1 LILYIFFEYFFKN
14 VSNDEIYNI
23 NIHLITVYNF
33 IIGFNNCVRCQ
44 RNLGIN
50 DYVQCQFCHQK
61 FHGTCITQQEL
72 SLISINKIFQC
83 TECNLKLSQYFAYN
97 YQNYQY
103 GSIPNPHPMAIIP
116 PQQVYTNNNQVPVQ
130 QVKNNK
136 KNKINLIKSKKQN
149 KKNEEIIIDDDP
161 EDNDNKI
168 NEIKNNNNNINAFS
182 TAKNNNNMMMNDN
195 MPQII
200 NSFYYFNN
208 NPNAINSQV
217 QLLKDKDKNN
227 YSNETSV
234 NYNEELSN
242 NNINNI
248 NSINNNSSMNIKKL
262 KKVKPKKYNCI
273 FNKNTL
279 QILENMSITN
289 EDKLLYILNN
299 FKNIRIDPL
308 ILKVLEERKTKKRIG
323 YYESLLSE
331 EQNTSSNNEREKARN
346 DLDNNYIGQNNQ
358 NSQGIYSTPQQ
369 PQKLT
374 FPIDDKILFS
384 DLEKYNIS
392 DEILYRPL
400 PKKIDLDYH
409 MLNKLFIVWDFLITF
424 KDVVFPD
431 KIAEEINIDKN
442 ILVFYNELINEEND
456 FEYYKN
462 IYVSLLLICVKNIPL
477 VIKAQKDQ
485 RLFVLKS
492 ILENL
497 HSTSFNIIYD
507 SPLIVLKEITECYI
521 YCNSIEENNY
531 QTLHEILKDVNDMKH
546 RESYERNKNIYEK
559 DEFHEDN
566 LRSLDDNTRIF
577 LLHVII
583 GLCFET
589 VIIKEKI
596 KSEYDNMAA
605 LSYQKKTLEDSMFE
619 VEKRLKEL
627 NRMEDFTSLE
637 NDIANKEKRLEEI
650 MKDELANN
658 NLSEE
663 EANVRK
669 KEKEETANE
678 INRMKNILN
687 ENEKLLEKKKEIN
700 GQINDT
706 IEKIYNLKTLRKKYL
721 GIDYQGN
728 EYYYF
733 ITGEGVIYT
742 KNRKREEWCYFDDKD
757 DIQTLI
763 NKLTEKGKNEKKLKN
778 ILKFFLS
785 QMKEKEEKALKEQ
798 ELKEQEK
805 VENSPESKEKDIP
818 KEEEKQNI
826 NNTVPQKVLI
836 DLGKK
841 SPEPE
846 KKKGNKS
853 ERKIYL
859 RSGNKSRIQ
868 FSENDIQIL
877 ESDSDVE
884 IQENDEEKED
894 TNKNENKD
902 SKEKNNNAPVPK
914 KEMITFVLSEEH
926 LPLNTILINIAQ
938 IFSDYLVQFNKQWE
952 SEENRNKWKEVLTNY
967 ATDKNI
973 LISLKMFNH
982 KFKNPYKIITNEDEI
997 IMKEKGN
1004 KYYYVDYF
1012 TFEQEDGNELKIPD
1026 TNLNL
1031 ILSPK
1036 VKIWSKEMAQND
1048 IDFYYN
1054 NDLLLSVFSREQLC
1068 YVVHFYE
1075 MAIFGLVHRREGK
1088 RKI

>member
-1 LILYIFFEYFFKN
+1 M
-14 VSNDEIYNI
+14 
-23 NIHLITVYNF
+23 T
-33 IIGFNNCVRCQ
+33 
-44 RNLGIN
+44 
-50 DYVQCQFCHQK
+50 
-61 FHGTCITQQEL
+61 
-72 SLISINKIFQC
+72 
-83 TECNLKLSQYFAYN
+83 
-97 YQNYQY
+97 
-103 GSIPNPHPMAIIP
+103 IIP
-116 PQQVYTNNNQVPVQ
+116 HQPVYATNQQVPLT

-136 KNKINLIKSKKQN
+136 KIKNITNKKQN
-149 KKNEEIIIDDDP
+149 KKNEEIIIEDDP
-161 EDNDNKI
+161 E
-168 NEIKNNNNNINAFS
+168 EINNNNI
-182 TAKNNNNMMMNDN
+182 KEIRNNNNSINDFNMMKANNNMIIDN
-195 MPQII
+195 VPQII
-200 NSFYYFNN
+200 NSFYYINN
-208 NPNAINSQV
+208 NTNNTQSPSF
-217 QLLKDKDKNN
+217 LLKEKEKNTN
-227 YSNETSV
+227 SNETSI

-248 NSINNNSSMNIKKL
+248 NSINNNSLMMKKL
-262 KKVKPKKYNCI
+262 KKPKTKKYNCI

-308 ILKVLEERKTKKRIG
+308 IIKVLEERKTKKRIG
-323 YYESLLSE
+323 LYESILSE

-346 DLDNNYIGQNNQ
+346 DINYNTSQNNA
-358 NSQGIYSTPQQ
+358 NNALNPNGVYVP
-369 PQKLT
+369 PPPPKPT
-374 FPIDDKILFS
+374 FPLDDKILFS

-392 DEILYRPL
+392 TEILDRPL
-400 PKKIDLDYH
+400 PKKIDLDFH
-409 MLNKLFIVWDFLITF
+409 MLNKLFIVWDFLTTF
-424 KDVVFPD
+424 KDIIFPD
-431 KIAEEINIDKN
+431 KIINDIEIDKN
-442 ILVFYNELINEEND
+442 ILLFYNELINEEND

-477 VIKAQKDQ
+477 MSKTQKDQ
-485 RLFVLKS
+485 RIFLLKS

-507 SPLIVLKEITECYI
+507 SPLIVLKEVTECYI
-521 YCNSIEENNY
+521 YSNSIEENNY
-531 QTLHEILKDVNDMKH
+531 QILHEILKDVNNMKH

-566 LRSLDDNTRIF
+566 LRSMDTNTKIF

-589 VIIKEKI
+589 MIIKEKI

-619 VEKRLKEL
+619 VDKRLKEL
-627 NRMEDFTSLE
+627 NRMEDFNTLS
-637 NDIANKEKRLEEI
+637 NDISNKERRLEEI
-650 MKDELANN
+650 KQDEIINS
-658 NLSEE
+658 NLTEE
-663 EANVRK
+663 ETNIRK
-669 KEKEETANE
+669 KEKEETE
-678 INRMKNILN
+678 KEMNRMKSILS
-687 ENEKLLEKKKEIN
+687 ENEKLIEKKKEIN

-742 KNRKREEWCYFDDKD
+742 KNRKREEWAFFDNKD
-757 DIQTLI
+757 DIQILI

-778 ILKFFLS
+778 ILKFFLA

-805 VENSPESKEKDIP
+805 EDKQSSL
-818 KEEEKQNI
+818 EEQVNQKGQEANNANNI
-826 NNTVPQKVLI
+826 NVDNTVEPPKVLI
-836 DLGKK
+836 DLGKNL
-841 SPEPE
+841 PDQE
-846 KKKGNKS
+846 KKKSNKN

-859 RSGNKSRIQ
+859 RSGDNRKRIQ
-868 FSENDIQIL
+868 FSENDIQML
-877 ESDSDVE
+877 ESDSDIE
-884 IQENDEEKED
+884 IQESTEEK
-894 TNKNENKD
+894 NILNENEI
-902 SKEKNNNAPVPK
+902 KESTDKNLIATAPK
-914 KEMITFVLSEEH
+914 KEREPITFILSEEH
-926 LPLNTILINIAQ
+926 LPLNIILINIEK

-952 SEENRNKWKEVLTNY
+952 TEGNRAKWREVITNY
-967 ATDKNI
+967 ATDQNI

-982 KFKNPYKIITNEDEI
+982 KFKNPYKIITNEDEVVI
-997 IMKEKGN
+997 KDKGN
-1004 KYYYVDYF
+1004 KFYYMNYF
-1012 TFEQEDGNELKIPD
+1012 TFEQEDGNNLNIPE
-1026 TNLNL
+1026 TNPNL

-1036 VKIWSKEMAQND
+1036 VKIWSKEMDLND

-1088 RKI
+1088 RKL

>member
-1 LILYIFFEYFFKN
+1 MG
-14 VSNDEIYNI
+14 
-23 NIHLITVYNF
+23 T
-33 IIGFNNCVRCQ
+33 
-44 RNLGIN
+44 N

-136 KNKINLIKSKKQN
+136 KNKNNLIKSKKQN
-149 KKNEEIIIDDDP
+149 KKNEEIIIEDEP
-161 EDNDNKI
+161 EDNV

-227 YSNETSV
+227 YSSETSV

-248 NSINNNSSMNIKKL
+248 NTINNNSSMNIKKL

-346 DLDNNYIGQNNQ
+346 DLDNNYISQNNQ

-566 LRSLDDNTRIF
+566 LRSLDNNTRIF

-627 NRMEDFTSLE
+627 NRMEDFTSLG
-637 NDIANKEKRLEEI
+637 NDIENKEKRLEEI
-650 MKDELANN
+650 MKDELVNN

-805 VENSPESKEKDIP
+805 VENLMQSENKEIQ
-818 KEEEKQNI
+818 KEEGKQNM
-826 NNTVPQKVLI
+826 NNTEQQKVLI

-859 RSGNKSRIQ
+859 RSGNKNRIQ

-894 TNKNENKD
+894 ANKNENKE
-902 SKEKNNNAPVPK
+902 SKEKNNTTPVPK
-914 KEMITFVLSEEH
+914 KEIITFVLSEEH

-1036 VKIWSKEMAQND
+1036 VKIWSKEMDQND

>member
-1 LILYIFFEYFFKN
+1 MTL
-14 VSNDEIYNI
+14 
-23 NIHLITVYNF
+23 
-33 IIGFNNCVRCQ
+33 
-44 RNLGIN
+44 
-50 DYVQCQFCHQK
+50 
-61 FHGTCITQQEL
+61 
-72 SLISINKIFQC
+72 
-83 TECNLKLSQYFAYN
+83 
-97 YQNYQY
+97 
-103 GSIPNPHPMAIIP
+103 IP
-116 PQQVYTNNNQVPVQ
+116 PQPAYANNQQVPLT

-136 KNKINLIKSKKQN
+136 KIKNITNKKQN
-149 KKNEEIIIDDDP
+149 KKNEAIIIEDEP
-161 EDNDNKI
+161 EEI
-168 NEIKNNNNNINAFS
+168 NNNINQIKNNNSNINDFNMMKS
-182 TAKNNNNMMMNDN
+182 NNNMIIDN
-195 MPQII
+195 VPQII
-200 NSFYYFNN
+200 NSFYYINN
-208 NPNAINSQV
+208 NTNNSQSPSF
-217 QLLKDKDKNN
+217 LLKEKDKNN
-227 YSNETSV
+227 TNSNETSI

-248 NSINNNSSMNIKKL
+248 NSINNNSLLMKKL
-262 KKVKPKKYNCI
+262 KKPKAKKYNCI

-308 ILKVLEERKTKKRIG
+308 IIKVLEERKTKKRIG
-323 YYESLLSE
+323 YYESILSE

-346 DLDNNYIGQNNQ
+346 DINNTMNQNNGQNT
-358 NSQGIYSTPQQ
+358 YVPPPQ
-369 PQKLT
+369 PKPT
-374 FPIDDKILFS
+374 FPLDDKILFS

-392 DEILYRPL
+392 TEILDRPL
-400 PKKIDLDYH
+400 PKKIELDFH
-409 MLNKLFIVWDFLITF
+409 MLNKLFIVWDFLTTF
-424 KDVVFPD
+424 KDIIFPD
-431 KIAEEINIDKN
+431 KINNEIEIDKN

-477 VIKAQKDQ
+477 VLKTPKDQ
-485 RLFVLKS
+485 RIFLLKS

-507 SPLIVLKEITECYI
+507 SPLIVLKEVTECYI
-521 YCNSIEENNY
+521 YSNSIEENNY
-531 QTLHEILKDVNDMKH
+531 QILHEILKDVNNMKH

-566 LRSLDDNTRIF
+566 LRSMDTNTKIF

-596 KSEYDNMAA
+596 KTEYDNMAA

-619 VEKRLKEL
+619 VDKRLKEL
-627 NRMEDFTSLE
+627 NRMEDFNTLS
-637 NDIANKEKRLEEI
+637 NDIANKERRFEEI
-650 MKDELANN
+650 KQDELVNN
-658 NLSEE
+658 NLTEE
-663 EANVRK
+663 EANIRK
-669 KEKEETANE
+669 KEKEETEKE
-678 INRMKNILN
+678 INRMKSILS
-687 ENEKLLEKKKEIN
+687 ENEKLIEKKKEIN

-742 KNRKREEWCYFDDKD
+742 KNRKREEWAFFDNKD
-757 DIQTLI
+757 DIQILI

-778 ILKFFLS
+778 ILKFFLA
-785 QMKEKEEKALKEQ
+785 QMKEKEEKALKEKELQ
-798 ELKEQEK
+798 EQEQEK
-805 VENSPESKEKDIP
+805 EGKQSSLEENQKNQETN
-818 KEEEKQNI
+818 NI
-826 NNTVPQKVLI
+826 NNDNNINNKSAEPPKVLI

-841 SPEPE
+841 VPDPE
-846 KKKGNKS
+846 KKKHNKN

-859 RSGNKSRIQ
+859 RSGDNRKRIQ

-877 ESDSDVE
+877 ESDSDIE
-884 IQENDEEKED
+884 IQ
-894 TNKNENKD
+894 D
-902 SKEKNNNAPVPK
+902 STEEKNNTNENEIKEPTDKNQITPATK
-914 KEMITFVLSEEH
+914 KEREPITFILSEEH
-926 LPLNTILINIAQ
+926 LPLNIILINIEK

-952 SEENRNKWKEVLTNY
+952 NESNRAKWREVITNY

-982 KFKNPYKIITNEDEI
+982 KFKNPYKIITNEDEVI
-997 IMKEKGN
+997 IKDKGN
-1004 KYYYVDYF
+1004 KFYYMNYF
-1012 TFEQEDGNELKIPD
+1012 TFEQEDGNVLNIPE
-1026 TNLNL
+1026 TNPNL

-1036 VKIWSKEMAQND
+1036 VKIWSKEMDLND

-1088 RKI
+1088 RKL

>member
-1 LILYIFFEYFFKN
+1 
-14 VSNDEIYNI
+14 
-23 NIHLITVYNF
+23 
-33 IIGFNNCVRCQ
+33 
-44 RNLGIN
+44 
-50 DYVQCQFCHQK
+50 
-61 FHGTCITQQEL
+61 
-72 SLISINKIFQC
+72 
-83 TECNLKLSQYFAYN
+83 
-97 YQNYQY
+97 
-103 GSIPNPHPMAIIP
+103 MM
-116 PQQVYTNNNQVPVQ
+116 
-130 QVKNNK
+130 
-136 KNKINLIKSKKQN
+136 KS
-149 KKNEEIIIDDDP
+149 
-161 EDNDNKI
+161 
-168 NEIKNNNNNINAFS
+168 
-182 TAKNNNNMMMNDN
+182 NNNMIIDN
-195 MPQII
+195 VPQII
-200 NSFYYFNN
+200 NSFYYINN
-208 NPNAINSQV
+208 NTNNSQSPSF
-217 QLLKDKDKNN
+217 LLKEKDKNN
-227 YSNETSV
+227 TNSNETSI

-248 NSINNNSSMNIKKL
+248 NSINNNSLLMKKL
-262 KKVKPKKYNCI
+262 KKPKAKKYNCI

-308 ILKVLEERKTKKRIG
+308 IIKVLEERKTKKRIG
-323 YYESLLSE
+323 YYESILSE

-346 DLDNNYIGQNNQ
+346 DINNSMNQNNTQ
-358 NSQGIYSTPQQ
+358 NTYVPPPQ
-369 PQKLT
+369 PKPT
-374 FPIDDKILFS
+374 FPLDDKILFS

-392 DEILYRPL
+392 TEILDRPL
-400 PKKIDLDYH
+400 PKKIELDFH
-409 MLNKLFIVWDFLITF
+409 MLNKLFIVWDFLTTF
-424 KDVVFPD
+424 KDIIFPD
-431 KIAEEINIDKN
+431 KINNEIEIDKN

-477 VIKAQKDQ
+477 VLKTPKDQ
-485 RLFVLKS
+485 RIFLLKS

-507 SPLIVLKEITECYI
+507 SPLIVLKEVTECYI
-521 YCNSIEENNY
+521 YSNSIEENNY
-531 QTLHEILKDVNDMKH
+531 QILHEILKDVNNMKH

-566 LRSLDDNTRIF
+566 LRSMDTNTKIF

-596 KSEYDNMAA
+596 KTEYDNMAA

-619 VEKRLKEL
+619 VDKRLKEL
-627 NRMEDFTSLE
+627 NRMEDFNTLS
-637 NDIANKEKRLEEI
+637 NDIANKERRFEEI
-650 MKDELANN
+650 KQDELVNN
-658 NLSEE
+658 NLTEE
-663 EANVRK
+663 EANIRK
-669 KEKEETANE
+669 KEKEETEKE
-678 INRMKNILN
+678 INRMKSILS
-687 ENEKLLEKKKEIN
+687 ENEKLIEKKKEIN

-742 KNRKREEWCYFDDKD
+742 KNRKREEWAFFDNKD
-757 DIQTLI
+757 DIQILI

-778 ILKFFLS
+778 ILKFFLA
-785 QMKEKEEKALKEQ
+785 QMKEKEEKALKEKELQ
-798 ELKEQEK
+798 EQEQEK
-805 VENSPESKEKDIP
+805 EGKQSPLEENQKNQETNK
-818 KEEEKQNI
+818 I
-826 NNTVPQKVLI
+826 NDDNNKNNKSAEPPKVLI

-841 SPEPE
+841 VPDPE
-846 KKKGNKS
+846 KKKHNKN

-859 RSGNKSRIQ
+859 RSGDNRKRIQ

-877 ESDSDVE
+877 ESDSDIE
-884 IQENDEEKED
+884 IQ
-894 TNKNENKD
+894 D
-902 SKEKNNNAPVPK
+902 STEEKNNTNENEPKEPTDKNPITPAPK
-914 KEMITFVLSEEH
+914 KEREPITFILSEEH
-926 LPLNTILINIAQ
+926 LPLNIILINIEK

-952 SEENRNKWKEVLTNY
+952 NETNRAKWREVITNY

-982 KFKNPYKIITNEDEI
+982 KFKNPYKIITNEDEVI
-997 IMKEKGN
+997 IKDKGN
-1004 KYYYVDYF
+1004 KFYYMNYF
-1012 TFEQEDGNELKIPD
+1012 TFEQEDGNVLNIPE
-1026 TNLNL
+1026 TNPNL

-1036 VKIWSKEMAQND
+1036 VKIWSKEMDLND

-1088 RKI
+1088 RKL

>member
-1 LILYIFFEYFFKN
+1 MTL
-14 VSNDEIYNI
+14 
-23 NIHLITVYNF
+23 
-33 IIGFNNCVRCQ
+33 
-44 RNLGIN
+44 
-50 DYVQCQFCHQK
+50 
-61 FHGTCITQQEL
+61 
-72 SLISINKIFQC
+72 
-83 TECNLKLSQYFAYN
+83 
-97 YQNYQY
+97 
-103 GSIPNPHPMAIIP
+103 IP
-116 PQQVYTNNNQVPVQ
+116 PQPVYATNQQVPLT

-136 KNKINLIKSKKQN
+136 KIKNITNKKQN
-149 KKNEEIIIDDDP
+149 KKNEEIIIEDEP
-161 EDNDNKI
+161 EEI
-168 NEIKNNNNNINAFS
+168 NNNINQIKNNNSNINDFNMMKS
-182 TAKNNNNMMMNDN
+182 NNNMIIDN
-195 MPQII
+195 VPQII
-200 NSFYYFNN
+200 NSFYYINN
-208 NPNAINSQV
+208 NTNNSQSPSF
-217 QLLKDKDKNN
+217 LLKEKEKNN
-227 YSNETSV
+227 TNSNETSI

-248 NSINNNSSMNIKKL
+248 NSINNNSLLMKKL
-262 KKVKPKKYNCI
+262 KKPKAKKYNCI

-308 ILKVLEERKTKKRIG
+308 IIKVLEERKTKKRIG
-323 YYESLLSE
+323 YYESILSE

-346 DLDNNYIGQNNQ
+346 DINNTMNQNNGQNT
-358 NSQGIYSTPQQ
+358 YVPPPQ
-369 PQKLT
+369 PKPT
-374 FPIDDKILFS
+374 FPLDDKILFS

-392 DEILYRPL
+392 TEILDRPL
-400 PKKIDLDYH
+400 PKKIELDFH

-424 KDVVFPD
+424 KDIIFPD
-431 KIAEEINIDKN
+431 KINNEIEIDKN

-477 VIKAQKDQ
+477 VLKTPKDQ
-485 RLFVLKS
+485 RIFLLKS

-507 SPLIVLKEITECYI
+507 SPLIVLKEVTECYI
-521 YCNSIEENNY
+521 YSNSIEENNY
-531 QTLHEILKDVNDMKH
+531 QVLHEILKDVNNMKH

-566 LRSLDDNTRIF
+566 LRSMDTNTKIF

-596 KSEYDNMAA
+596 KTEYDNMAA

-619 VEKRLKEL
+619 VDKRLKEL
-627 NRMEDFTSLE
+627 NRMEDFNTLS
-637 NDIANKEKRLEEI
+637 NDIANKERRFEEI
-650 MKDELANN
+650 KQDELVNN
-658 NLSEE
+658 NLTEE
-663 EANVRK
+663 EANIRK
-669 KEKEETANE
+669 KEKEETEKE
-678 INRMKNILN
+678 INRMKSILS
-687 ENEKLLEKKKEIN
+687 ENEKLIEKKKEIN

-742 KNRKREEWCYFDDKD
+742 KNRKREEWAFFDNKD
-757 DIQTLI
+757 DIQILI

-778 ILKFFLS
+778 ILKFFLA
-785 QMKEKEEKALKEQ
+785 QMKEKEEKALKEKELQ
-798 ELKEQEK
+798 EQEQEK
-805 VENSPESKEKDIP
+805 EGKQSSLEENQKNQETNNDN
-818 KEEEKQNI
+818 NI
-826 NNTVPQKVLI
+826 NNKSAEPPKVLI

-841 SPEPE
+841 VPDPD
-846 KKKGNKS
+846 KKKHNKN

-859 RSGNKSRIQ
+859 RSGDNRKRIQ

-877 ESDSDVE
+877 ESDSDIE
-884 IQENDEEKED
+884 IQ
-894 TNKNENKD
+894 D
-902 SKEKNNNAPVPK
+902 STEEKNNTNENEPKEPTDKNPITPAPK
-914 KEMITFVLSEEH
+914 KEREPITFILSEEH
-926 LPLNTILINIAQ
+926 LPLNIILINIEK

-952 SEENRNKWKEVLTNY
+952 NESNRAKWREVITNY

-982 KFKNPYKIITNEDEI
+982 KFKNPYKIITNEDEVI
-997 IMKEKGN
+997 IKDKGN
-1004 KYYYVDYF
+1004 KFYYMNYF
-1012 TFEQEDGNELKIPD
+1012 TFEQEDGNVLNIPE
-1026 TNLNL
+1026 TNPNL

-1036 VKIWSKEMAQND
+1036 VKIWSKEMDLND

-1088 RKI
+1088 RKL

>member
-44 RNLGIN
+44 RNLGIS

-1036 VKIWSKEMAQND
+1036 VKIWSKEMDQND

>member
-1 LILYIFFEYFFKN
+1 MTL
-14 VSNDEIYNI
+14 
-23 NIHLITVYNF
+23 
-33 IIGFNNCVRCQ
+33 
-44 RNLGIN
+44 
-50 DYVQCQFCHQK
+50 
-61 FHGTCITQQEL
+61 
-72 SLISINKIFQC
+72 
-83 TECNLKLSQYFAYN
+83 
-97 YQNYQY
+97 
-103 GSIPNPHPMAIIP
+103 IP
-116 PQQVYTNNNQVPVQ
+116 PQPVYATNQQVPLT

-136 KNKINLIKSKKQN
+136 KIKNITNKKQN
-149 KKNEEIIIDDDP
+149 KKNEEIVIKDDQ
-161 EDNDNKI
+161 EEINNNI
-168 NEIKNNNNNINAFS
+168 NEIKNNNSNINDFNMMKA
-182 TAKNNNNMMMNDN
+182 NNNMIIDN
-195 MPQII
+195 VPQII
-200 NSFYYFNN
+200 NSFYYINN
-208 NPNAINSQV
+208 NTNNSQSPSF
-217 QLLKDKDKNN
+217 LLKEKDKNN
-227 YSNETSV
+227 TNSNETSI

-248 NSINNNSSMNIKKL
+248 NSINNNSLLMKKL
-262 KKVKPKKYNCI
+262 KKPKAKKYNCI

-308 ILKVLEERKTKKRIG
+308 IIKVLEERKTKKRIG
-323 YYESLLSE
+323 YYESILSE

-346 DLDNNYIGQNNQ
+346 DINNSMNQNNAQ
-358 NSQGIYSTPQQ
+358 NTYVPPPQ
-369 PQKLT
+369 PKPT
-374 FPIDDKILFS
+374 FPLDDKILFS

-392 DEILYRPL
+392 TEILDRPL
-400 PKKIDLDYH
+400 PKKIELDFH
-409 MLNKLFIVWDFLITF
+409 MLNKLFIVWDFLTTF
-424 KDVVFPD
+424 KDIIFPD
-431 KIAEEINIDKN
+431 KINNEIEIDKN

-477 VIKAQKDQ
+477 VLKTPKDQ
-485 RLFVLKS
+485 RIFLLKS

-507 SPLIVLKEITECYI
+507 SPLIVLKEVTECYI
-521 YCNSIEENNY
+521 YSNSIEENNY
-531 QTLHEILKDVNDMKH
+531 QILHEILKDVNNMKH

-566 LRSLDDNTRIF
+566 LRSMDTNTKIF

-596 KSEYDNMAA
+596 KTEYDNMAA

-619 VEKRLKEL
+619 VDKRLKEL
-627 NRMEDFTSLE
+627 NRMEDFNTLS
-637 NDIANKEKRLEEI
+637 NDIANKERRFEEI
-650 MKDELANN
+650 KQDELVNN
-658 NLSEE
+658 NLTEE
-663 EANVRK
+663 EANIRK
-669 KEKEETANE
+669 KEKEETEKE
-678 INRMKNILN
+678 INRMKSILS
-687 ENEKLLEKKKEIN
+687 ENEKLIEKKKEIN

-742 KNRKREEWCYFDDKD
+742 KNRKREEWAFFDNKD
-757 DIQTLI
+757 DIQILI

-778 ILKFFLS
+778 ILKFFLA
-785 QMKEKEEKALKEQ
+785 QMKEKEEKALKEKELQ
-798 ELKEQEK
+798 EQEQEK
-805 VENSPESKEKDIP
+805 ERKQSSLEENQKNQETNNDN
-818 KEEEKQNI
+818 NI
-826 NNTVPQKVLI
+826 NNKSAEPPKVLI

-841 SPEPE
+841 VPDPE
-846 KKKGNKS
+846 KKKHNKN

-859 RSGNKSRIQ
+859 RSGDNRKRIQ

-877 ESDSDVE
+877 ESDSDVV
-884 IQENDEEKED
+884 IQEKDD
-894 TNKNENKD
+894 NKNEINKNEKKD
-902 SKEKNNNAPVPK
+902 SKEKNNATPAPK
-914 KEMITFVLSEEH
+914 NIITFVLSEEH
-926 LPLNTILINIAQ
+926 LPLNTILINTAQ

-952 SEENRNKWKEVLTNY
+952 SEENRTKWKEILTNY

-973 LISLKMFNH
+973 LISLKMFNQ

-997 IMKEKGN
+997 IMKDKGN

-1012 TFEQEDGNELKIPD
+1012 TFEQEDGNEFKIPD
-1026 TNLNL
+1026 TNPNL

-1036 VKIWSKEMAQND
+1036 VKIWSKEMDLND

-1088 RKI
+1088 RKV

>member
-1 LILYIFFEYFFKN
+1 M
-14 VSNDEIYNI
+14 
-23 NIHLITVYNF
+23 T
-33 IIGFNNCVRCQ
+33 
-44 RNLGIN
+44 
-50 DYVQCQFCHQK
+50 
-61 FHGTCITQQEL
+61 
-72 SLISINKIFQC
+72 
-83 TECNLKLSQYFAYN
+83 
-97 YQNYQY
+97 
-103 GSIPNPHPMAIIP
+103 IIP
-116 PQQVYTNNNQVPVQ
+116 PQPVYASNQQVPLT

-136 KNKINLIKSKKQN
+136 KIKNITNKKQN
-149 KKNEEIIIDDDP
+149 KKNEEIVIEDDP
-161 EDNDNKI
+161 EEINNNI
-168 NEIKNNNNNINAFS
+168 NEIKNNNNNINDFNMMKA
-182 TAKNNNNMMMNDN
+182 NNNMIIDN
-195 MPQII
+195 VPQII
-200 NSFYYFNN
+200 NSFYYINN
-208 NPNAINSQV
+208 NTNNSQSPSF
-217 QLLKDKDKNN
+217 LLKEKEKNN
-227 YSNETSV
+227 TNSNETSI

-248 NSINNNSSMNIKKL
+248 NSINNNSLLMKKL
-262 KKVKPKKYNCI
+262 KKPKAKKYNCI

-308 ILKVLEERKTKKRIG
+308 IIKVLEERKTKKRIG
-323 YYESLLSE
+323 YYESILSE

-346 DLDNNYIGQNNQ
+346 DINNTMNQNNGQNT
-358 NSQGIYSTPQQ
+358 YVPPPQ
-369 PQKLT
+369 PKPT
-374 FPIDDKILFS
+374 FPLDDKILFS

-392 DEILYRPL
+392 TEILDRPL
-400 PKKIDLDYH
+400 PKKIELDFH
-409 MLNKLFIVWDFLITF
+409 MLNKLFIVWDFLTTF
-424 KDVVFPD
+424 KDIIFPD
-431 KIAEEINIDKN
+431 KINNEIEIDKN

-477 VIKAQKDQ
+477 VLKTPKDQ
-485 RLFVLKS
+485 RIFLLKS

-507 SPLIVLKEITECYI
+507 SPLIVLKEVTECYI
-521 YCNSIEENNY
+521 YSNSIEENNY
-531 QTLHEILKDVNDMKH
+531 QILHEILKDVNNMKH

-566 LRSLDDNTRIF
+566 LRSMDTNTKIF

-596 KSEYDNMAA
+596 KTEYDNMAA

-619 VEKRLKEL
+619 VDKRLKEL
-627 NRMEDFTSLE
+627 NRMEDFNTLS
-637 NDIANKEKRLEEI
+637 NDIANKERRFEEI
-650 MKDELANN
+650 KQDELVNN
-658 NLSEE
+658 NLTEE
-663 EANVRK
+663 EANIRK
-669 KEKEETANE
+669 KEKEETEKE
-678 INRMKNILN
+678 INRMKSILS
-687 ENEKLLEKKKEIN
+687 ENEKLIEKKKEIN

-742 KNRKREEWCYFDDKD
+742 KNRKREEWAFFDNKD
-757 DIQTLI
+757 DIQILI

-778 ILKFFLS
+778 ILKFFLA
-785 QMKEKEEKALKEQ
+785 QMKEKEEKALKEKELQ
-798 ELKEQEK
+798 EQEQEK
-805 VENSPESKEKDIP
+805 EGKQSSLEENQKNQETNNDN
-818 KEEEKQNI
+818 NI
-826 NNTVPQKVLI
+826 NNKSAEPPKVLI

-841 SPEPE
+841 VPDPD
-846 KKKGNKS
+846 KKKHNKN

-859 RSGNKSRIQ
+859 RSGDNRKRIQ

-877 ESDSDVE
+877 ESDSDIE
-884 IQENDEEKED
+884 IQ
-894 TNKNENKD
+894 D
-902 SKEKNNNAPVPK
+902 STEEKNNTNENEPKEPTDKNPITPAPK
-914 KEMITFVLSEEH
+914 KEREPITFILSEEH
-926 LPLNTILINIAQ
+926 LPLNIILINIEK

-952 SEENRNKWKEVLTNY
+952 NESNRAKWREVITNY

-982 KFKNPYKIITNEDEI
+982 KFKNPYKIITNEDEVI
-997 IMKEKGN
+997 IKDKGN
-1004 KYYYVDYF
+1004 KFYYMNYF
-1012 TFEQEDGNELKIPD
+1012 TFEQEDGNVLNIPE
-1026 TNLNL
+1026 TNPNL

-1036 VKIWSKEMAQND
+1036 VKIWSKEMDLND

-1088 RKI
+1088 RKL

>member
-1 LILYIFFEYFFKN
+1 M
-14 VSNDEIYNI
+14 
-23 NIHLITVYNF
+23 T
-33 IIGFNNCVRCQ
+33 
-44 RNLGIN
+44 
-50 DYVQCQFCHQK
+50 
-61 FHGTCITQQEL
+61 
-72 SLISINKIFQC
+72 
-83 TECNLKLSQYFAYN
+83 
-97 YQNYQY
+97 
-103 GSIPNPHPMAIIP
+103 IIP
-116 PQQVYTNNNQVPVQ
+116 PQPVYATNQQVPLT

-136 KNKINLIKSKKQN
+136 KIKNITNKKQN
-149 KKNEEIIIDDDP
+149 KKNEEIIIEDDP
-161 EDNDNKI
+161 EEI
-168 NEIKNNNNNINAFS
+168 NNNINQIKNNNSNINDFNMMK
-182 TAKNNNNMMMNDN
+182 TNNNMIIDN
-195 MPQII
+195 VPQII
-200 NSFYYFNN
+200 NSFYYINN
-208 NPNAINSQV
+208 NTNNSQSPSF
-217 QLLKDKDKNN
+217 LLKEKDKNN
-227 YSNETSV
+227 TNSNETSI

-248 NSINNNSSMNIKKL
+248 NSINNNSLLMKKL
-262 KKVKPKKYNCI
+262 KKPKAKKYNCI

-308 ILKVLEERKTKKRIG
+308 IIKVLEERKTKKRIG
-323 YYESLLSE
+323 YYESILSE

-346 DLDNNYIGQNNQ
+346 DINNTMNQNNGQNT
-358 NSQGIYSTPQQ
+358 YVPPPQ
-369 PQKLT
+369 PKPT
-374 FPIDDKILFS
+374 FPLDDKILFS

-392 DEILYRPL
+392 TEILDRPL
-400 PKKIDLDYH
+400 PKKIELDFH
-409 MLNKLFIVWDFLITF
+409 MLNKLFIVWDFLTTF
-424 KDVVFPD
+424 KDIIFPD
-431 KIAEEINIDKN
+431 KINNEIEIDKN

-477 VIKAQKDQ
+477 VLKTPKDQ
-485 RLFVLKS
+485 RIFLLKS

-507 SPLIVLKEITECYI
+507 SPLIVLKEVTECYI
-521 YCNSIEENNY
+521 YSNSIEENNY
-531 QTLHEILKDVNDMKH
+531 QILHEILKDVNNMKH

-566 LRSLDDNTRIF
+566 LRSMDTNTKIF

-596 KSEYDNMAA
+596 KTEYDNMAA

-619 VEKRLKEL
+619 VDKRLKEL
-627 NRMEDFTSLE
+627 NRMEDFNTLS
-637 NDIANKEKRLEEI
+637 NDIANKERRFEEI
-650 MKDELANN
+650 KQDELVNN
-658 NLSEE
+658 NLTEE
-663 EANVRK
+663 EANIRK
-669 KEKEETANE
+669 KEKEETEKE
-678 INRMKNILN
+678 INRMKSILS
-687 ENEKLLEKKKEIN
+687 ENEKLIEKKKEIN

-742 KNRKREEWCYFDDKD
+742 KNRKREEWAFFDNKD
-757 DIQTLI
+757 DIQILI

-778 ILKFFLS
+778 ILKFFLA
-785 QMKEKEEKALKEQ
+785 QMKEKEEKALKEKELQ
-798 ELKEQEK
+798 EQEQEK
-805 VENSPESKEKDIP
+805 EDKQSPLEENQKNQETNNDN
-818 KEEEKQNI
+818 NI
-826 NNTVPQKVLI
+826 NNKSAEPPKVLI

-841 SPEPE
+841 VPDPD
-846 KKKGNKS
+846 KKKHNKN

-859 RSGNKSRIQ
+859 RSGDNRKRIQ

-877 ESDSDVE
+877 ESDSDIE
-884 IQENDEEKED
+884 IQ
-894 TNKNENKD
+894 D
-902 SKEKNNNAPVPK
+902 STEEKNNTNENEPKEPTDKNPITPAPK
-914 KEMITFVLSEEH
+914 KEREPITFILSEEH
-926 LPLNTILINIAQ
+926 LPLNIILINIEK

-952 SEENRNKWKEVLTNY
+952 NESNRAKWREVITNY

-982 KFKNPYKIITNEDEI
+982 KFKNPYKIITNEDEVI
-997 IMKEKGN
+997 IKDKGN
-1004 KYYYVDYF
+1004 KFYYMNYF
-1012 TFEQEDGNELKIPD
+1012 TFEQEDGNVLNIPE
-1026 TNLNL
+1026 TNPNL

-1036 VKIWSKEMAQND
+1036 VKIWSKEMDLND

-1088 RKI
+1088 RKL

>member
-1 LILYIFFEYFFKN
+1 MTL
-14 VSNDEIYNI
+14 
-23 NIHLITVYNF
+23 
-33 IIGFNNCVRCQ
+33 
-44 RNLGIN
+44 
-50 DYVQCQFCHQK
+50 
-61 FHGTCITQQEL
+61 
-72 SLISINKIFQC
+72 
-83 TECNLKLSQYFAYN
+83 
-97 YQNYQY
+97 
-103 GSIPNPHPMAIIP
+103 IP
-116 PQQVYTNNNQVPVQ
+116 PQPVYASNQQVPLT

-136 KNKINLIKSKKQN
+136 KIKNITNKKQN
-149 KKNEEIIIDDDP
+149 KKNEEIVIEDDP
-161 EDNDNKI
+161 EEINNNI
-168 NEIKNNNNNINAFS
+168 NEIKNNNNNINDFNMMKA
-182 TAKNNNNMMMNDN
+182 NNNMIIDN
-195 MPQII
+195 VPQII
-200 NSFYYFNN
+200 NSFYYINN
-208 NPNAINSQV
+208 NTNNSQSPSF
-217 QLLKDKDKNN
+217 LLKEKEKNN
-227 YSNETSV
+227 TNSNETSI

-248 NSINNNSSMNIKKL
+248 NSINNNSLLMKKL
-262 KKVKPKKYNCI
+262 KKPKAKKYNCI

-308 ILKVLEERKTKKRIG
+308 IIKVLEERKTKKRIG
-323 YYESLLSE
+323 YYESILSE

-346 DLDNNYIGQNNQ
+346 DINNTMNQNNGQNT
-358 NSQGIYSTPQQ
+358 YVPPPQ
-369 PQKLT
+369 PKPT
-374 FPIDDKILFS
+374 FPLDDKILFS

-392 DEILYRPL
+392 TEILDRPL
-400 PKKIDLDYH
+400 PKKIELDFH
-409 MLNKLFIVWDFLITF
+409 MLNKLFIVWDFLTTF
-424 KDVVFPD
+424 KDIIFPD
-431 KIAEEINIDKN
+431 KINNEIEIDKN

-477 VIKAQKDQ
+477 VLKTPKDQ
-485 RLFVLKS
+485 RIFLLKS

-507 SPLIVLKEITECYI
+507 SPLIVLKEVTECYI
-521 YCNSIEENNY
+521 YSNSIEENNY
-531 QTLHEILKDVNDMKH
+531 QVLHEILKDVNNMKH

-566 LRSLDDNTRIF
+566 LRSMDTNTKIF

-596 KSEYDNMAA
+596 KTEYDNMAA

-619 VEKRLKEL
+619 VDKRLKEL
-627 NRMEDFTSLE
+627 NRMEDFNTLS
-637 NDIANKEKRLEEI
+637 NDIANKERRFEEI
-650 MKDELANN
+650 KQDELVNN
-658 NLSEE
+658 NLTEE
-663 EANVRK
+663 EANIRK
-669 KEKEETANE
+669 KEKEETEKE
-678 INRMKNILN
+678 INRMKSILS
-687 ENEKLLEKKKEIN
+687 ENEKLIEKKKEIN

-706 IEKIYNLKTLRKKYL
+706 IEKIYNLKALRKKYL

-742 KNRKREEWCYFDDKD
+742 KNRKREEWAFFDNKD
-757 DIQTLI
+757 DIQILI

-778 ILKFFLS
+778 ILKFFLA
-785 QMKEKEEKALKEQ
+785 QMKEKEEKALKEKELQ
-798 ELKEQEK
+798 EQEQEK
-805 VENSPESKEKDIP
+805 EDKQSPLEENQKNQETNNDN
-818 KEEEKQNI
+818 NI
-826 NNTVPQKVLI
+826 NNKSAEPPKVLI

-841 SPEPE
+841 VPDPE
-846 KKKGNKS
+846 KKKHNKN

-859 RSGNKSRIQ
+859 RSGDNRKRIQ

-877 ESDSDVE
+877 ESDSDIE
-884 IQENDEEKED
+884 IQ
-894 TNKNENKD
+894 D
-902 SKEKNNNAPVPK
+902 STEEKNNTNENEPKEPTDKNPITPAPK
-914 KEMITFVLSEEH
+914 KEREPITFILSEEH
-926 LPLNTILINIAQ
+926 LPLNIILINIEK

-952 SEENRNKWKEVLTNY
+952 NESNRAKWREVITNY

-982 KFKNPYKIITNEDEI
+982 KFKNPYKIITNEDEVI
-997 IMKEKGN
+997 IKDKGN
-1004 KYYYVDYF
+1004 KFYYMNYF
-1012 TFEQEDGNELKIPD
+1012 TFEQEDGNVLNIPE
-1026 TNLNL
+1026 TNPNL

-1036 VKIWSKEMAQND
+1036 VKIWSKEMDLND

-1075 MAIFGLVHRREGK
+1075 MAIFGLAHRREGK
-1088 RKI
+1088 RKL

>member
-1 LILYIFFEYFFKN
+1 MTL
-14 VSNDEIYNI
+14 
-23 NIHLITVYNF
+23 
-33 IIGFNNCVRCQ
+33 
-44 RNLGIN
+44 
-50 DYVQCQFCHQK
+50 
-61 FHGTCITQQEL
+61 
-72 SLISINKIFQC
+72 
-83 TECNLKLSQYFAYN
+83 
-97 YQNYQY
+97 
-103 GSIPNPHPMAIIP
+103 IP
-116 PQQVYTNNNQVPVQ
+116 PQPAYATNQQVPLT

-136 KNKINLIKSKKQN
+136 KIKNITNKKQN
-149 KKNEEIIIDDDP
+149 KKNEEIIIEDEP
-161 EDNDNKI
+161 EEI
-168 NEIKNNNNNINAFS
+168 NNNINQIKNNNSNINDFNMMKS
-182 TAKNNNNMMMNDN
+182 NNNMIIDN
-195 MPQII
+195 VPQII
-200 NSFYYFNN
+200 NSFYYINN
-208 NPNAINSQV
+208 NTNNSQSPSF
-217 QLLKDKDKNN
+217 LLKEKEKNN
-227 YSNETSV
+227 TNSNETSI

-248 NSINNNSSMNIKKL
+248 NSINNNSLLMKKL
-262 KKVKPKKYNCI
+262 KKPKAKKYNCI

-289 EDKLLYILNN
+289 EDKILYILNN

-308 ILKVLEERKTKKRIG
+308 IIKVLEERKTKKRIG
-323 YYESLLSE
+323 YYESILSE

-346 DLDNNYIGQNNQ
+346 DINNSMNQNNAQ
-358 NSQGIYSTPQQ
+358 NTYVPPPQ
-369 PQKLT
+369 PKPT
-374 FPIDDKILFS
+374 FPLDDKILFS

-392 DEILYRPL
+392 TEILDRPL
-400 PKKIDLDYH
+400 PKKIELDFH
-409 MLNKLFIVWDFLITF
+409 MLNKLFIVWDFLTTF
-424 KDVVFPD
+424 KDIIFPD
-431 KIAEEINIDKN
+431 KINNEIEIDKN

-477 VIKAQKDQ
+477 VLKTPKDQ
-485 RLFVLKS
+485 RIFLLKS

-507 SPLIVLKEITECYI
+507 SPLIVLKEVTECYI
-521 YCNSIEENNY
+521 YSNSIEENNY
-531 QTLHEILKDVNDMKH
+531 QILHEILKDVNNMKH

-566 LRSLDDNTRIF
+566 LRSMDTNTKIF

-596 KSEYDNMAA
+596 KTEYDNMAA

-619 VEKRLKEL
+619 VDKRLKEL
-627 NRMEDFTSLE
+627 NRMEDFNTLS
-637 NDIANKEKRLEEI
+637 NDIANKERRFEEI
-650 MKDELANN
+650 KQDELVNN
-658 NLSEE
+658 NLTEE
-663 EANVRK
+663 EANIRK
-669 KEKEETANE
+669 KEKEETEKE
-678 INRMKNILN
+678 INRMKSILS
-687 ENEKLLEKKKEIN
+687 ENEKLIEKKKEIN

-742 KNRKREEWCYFDDKD
+742 KNRKREEWAFFDNKD
-757 DIQTLI
+757 DIQILI

-778 ILKFFLS
+778 ILKFFLA
-785 QMKEKEEKALKEQ
+785 QMKEKEEKALKEKELQ
-798 ELKEQEK
+798 EQEQEK
-805 VENSPESKEKDIP
+805 EDKQSPLEENQKNQETNNDN
-818 KEEEKQNI
+818 NI
-826 NNTVPQKVLI
+826 NNKSAEPPKVLI

-841 SPEPE
+841 VPDPD
-846 KKKGNKS
+846 KKKHNKN

-859 RSGNKSRIQ
+859 RSGDNRKRIQ

-877 ESDSDVE
+877 ESDSDIE
-884 IQENDEEKED
+884 IQ
-894 TNKNENKD
+894 D
-902 SKEKNNNAPVPK
+902 STEEKNNTNENELKEPTDKNPITPAPK
-914 KEMITFVLSEEH
+914 KEREPITFILSEEH
-926 LPLNTILINIAQ
+926 LPLNIILINIEK

-952 SEENRNKWKEVLTNY
+952 NESNRAKWREVITNY

-982 KFKNPYKIITNEDEI
+982 KFKNPYKIITNEDEVI
-997 IMKEKGN
+997 IKDKGN
-1004 KYYYVDYF
+1004 KFYYMNYF
-1012 TFEQEDGNELKIPD
+1012 TFEQEDGNVLNIPE
-1026 TNLNL
+1026 TNPNL

-1036 VKIWSKEMAQND
+1036 VKIWSKEMDLND

-1088 RKI
+1088 RKL

>member
-1 LILYIFFEYFFKN
+1 MILYIFFEYFFKN

-1036 VKIWSKEMAQND
+1036 VKIWSKEMDQND

>member
-1 LILYIFFEYFFKN
+1 
-14 VSNDEIYNI
+14 
-23 NIHLITVYNF
+23 
-33 IIGFNNCVRCQ
+33 
-44 RNLGIN
+44 
-50 DYVQCQFCHQK
+50 
-61 FHGTCITQQEL
+61 
-72 SLISINKIFQC
+72 
-83 TECNLKLSQYFAYN
+83 
-97 YQNYQY
+97 
-103 GSIPNPHPMAIIP
+103 
-116 PQQVYTNNNQVPVQ
+116 
-130 QVKNNK
+130 
-136 KNKINLIKSKKQN
+136 
-149 KKNEEIIIDDDP
+149 
-161 EDNDNKI
+161 
-168 NEIKNNNNNINAFS
+168 
-182 TAKNNNNMMMNDN
+182 
-195 MPQII
+195 
-200 NSFYYFNN
+200 
-208 NPNAINSQV
+208 
-217 QLLKDKDKNN
+217 
-227 YSNETSV
+227 
-234 NYNEELSN
+234 
-242 NNINNI
+242 
-248 NSINNNSSMNIKKL
+248 MNIKKL
-262 KKVKPKKYNCI
+262 KKVKQKKYNCI

-346 DLDNNYIGQNNQ
+346 DLDNNYISQNNQ

-733 ITGEGVIYT
+733 ITGERVIYT
-742 KNRKREEWCYFDDKD
+742 ENRKREEWCYFDNKD

-982 KFKNPYKIITNEDEI
+982 KFKNPYKIITNDDEI

-1036 VKIWSKEMAQND
+1036 VKIWSKEMDQND

-1054 NDLLLSVFSREQLC
+1054 NDLLLRVFSREQLC

>member
-1 LILYIFFEYFFKN
+1 MTL
-14 VSNDEIYNI
+14 
-23 NIHLITVYNF
+23 
-33 IIGFNNCVRCQ
+33 
-44 RNLGIN
+44 
-50 DYVQCQFCHQK
+50 
-61 FHGTCITQQEL
+61 
-72 SLISINKIFQC
+72 
-83 TECNLKLSQYFAYN
+83 
-97 YQNYQY
+97 
-103 GSIPNPHPMAIIP
+103 IP
-116 PQQVYTNNNQVPVQ
+116 PQPVYATNQQVPLT

-136 KNKINLIKSKKQN
+136 KIKNITNKKQN
-149 KKNEEIIIDDDP
+149 KKNEEIIIEDDP
-161 EDNDNKI
+161 EEI
-168 NEIKNNNNNINAFS
+168 NNNTSQIKNNNSNINDFNMMK
-182 TAKNNNNMMMNDN
+182 TNNNMIIDN
-195 MPQII
+195 VPQII
-200 NSFYYFNN
+200 NSFYYINN
-208 NPNAINSQV
+208 NTNNSQSPSF
-217 QLLKDKDKNN
+217 LLKEKEKNN
-227 YSNETSV
+227 TNSNETSI

-248 NSINNNSSMNIKKL
+248 NSINNNSLLMKKL
-262 KKVKPKKYNCI
+262 KKPKGKKYNCI

-308 ILKVLEERKTKKRIG
+308 IIKVLEERKTKKRIG
-323 YYESLLSE
+323 YYESILSE

-346 DLDNNYIGQNNQ
+346 DINNTMNQNNGQNT
-358 NSQGIYSTPQQ
+358 YVPPPQ
-369 PQKLT
+369 PKST
-374 FPIDDKILFS
+374 FPLDDKILFS

-392 DEILYRPL
+392 TEILDRPL
-400 PKKIDLDYH
+400 PKKIELDFH
-409 MLNKLFIVWDFLITF
+409 MLNKLFIVWDFLTTF
-424 KDVVFPD
+424 KDIIFPD
-431 KIAEEINIDKN
+431 KINNEIEIDKN

-477 VIKAQKDQ
+477 VLKTPKDQ
-485 RLFVLKS
+485 RIFLLKS

-507 SPLIVLKEITECYI
+507 SPLIVLKEVTECYI
-521 YCNSIEENNY
+521 YSNSIEENNY
-531 QTLHEILKDVNDMKH
+531 QILHEILKDVNNMKH

-566 LRSLDDNTRIF
+566 LRSMDTNTKIF

-596 KSEYDNMAA
+596 KTEYDNMAA

-619 VEKRLKEL
+619 ADKRLKEL
-627 NRMEDFTSLE
+627 NRMEDFNTLS
-637 NDIANKEKRLEEI
+637 NDIANKERRFEEI
-650 MKDELANN
+650 KQDELVNN
-658 NLSEE
+658 NLTEE
-663 EANVRK
+663 EANIRK
-669 KEKEETANE
+669 KEKEETEKE
-678 INRMKNILN
+678 INRMKSILS
-687 ENEKLLEKKKEIN
+687 ENEKLIEKKKEIN

-742 KNRKREEWCYFDDKD
+742 KNRKREEWAFFDNKD
-757 DIQTLI
+757 DIQILI

-778 ILKFFLS
+778 ILKFFLA
-785 QMKEKEEKALKEQ
+785 QMKEKEEKALKEKELQ
-798 ELKEQEK
+798 EQEQEK
-805 VENSPESKEKDIP
+805 EGKQSSLEENQKNQETNNDN
-818 KEEEKQNI
+818 NI
-826 NNTVPQKVLI
+826 NNKSAEPPKVLI

-841 SPEPE
+841 VPDPD
-846 KKKGNKS
+846 KKKHNKN

-859 RSGNKSRIQ
+859 RSGDNRKRIQ

-877 ESDSDVE
+877 ESDSDIE
-884 IQENDEEKED
+884 IQ
-894 TNKNENKD
+894 D
-902 SKEKNNNAPVPK
+902 STEEKNNTNENEPKEPTDKNPITPAPK
-914 KEMITFVLSEEH
+914 KEREPITFILSEEH
-926 LPLNTILINIAQ
+926 LPLNIILINIEK

-952 SEENRNKWKEVLTNY
+952 NESNRAKWREVITNY

-982 KFKNPYKIITNEDEI
+982 KFKNPYKIITNEDEVI
-997 IMKEKGN
+997 IKDKGN
-1004 KYYYVDYF
+1004 KFYYMNYF
-1012 TFEQEDGNELKIPD
+1012 TFEQEDGNVLNIPE
-1026 TNLNL
+1026 TNPNL

-1036 VKIWSKEMAQND
+1036 VKIWSKEMDLND

-1088 RKI
+1088 RKL

>member
-1 LILYIFFEYFFKN
+1 M
-14 VSNDEIYNI
+14 
-23 NIHLITVYNF
+23 T
-33 IIGFNNCVRCQ
+33 
-44 RNLGIN
+44 
-50 DYVQCQFCHQK
+50 
-61 FHGTCITQQEL
+61 
-72 SLISINKIFQC
+72 
-83 TECNLKLSQYFAYN
+83 
-97 YQNYQY
+97 
-103 GSIPNPHPMAIIP
+103 IIP
-116 PQQVYTNNNQVPVQ
+116 PQPVYATNQQVPLT

-136 KNKINLIKSKKQN
+136 KIKNITNKKQN
-149 KKNEEIIIDDDP
+149 KKNEEIIIEDDP
-161 EDNDNKI
+161 EEINNNI
-168 NEIKNNNNNINAFS
+168 NEIKNNNNNINDFNMMKA
-182 TAKNNNNMMMNDN
+182 NNNMIIDN
-195 MPQII
+195 VPQII
-200 NSFYYFNN
+200 NSFYYINN
-208 NPNAINSQV
+208 NTNNSQSPSF
-217 QLLKDKDKNN
+217 LLKEKEKNN
-227 YSNETSV
+227 TNSNETSI

-248 NSINNNSSMNIKKL
+248 NSINNNSLLMKKL
-262 KKVKPKKYNCI
+262 KKPKAKKYNCI

-308 ILKVLEERKTKKRIG
+308 IIKVLEERKTKKRIG
-323 YYESLLSE
+323 YYESILSE

-346 DLDNNYIGQNNQ
+346 DINNTMNQNNGQNT
-358 NSQGIYSTPQQ
+358 YVPPPQ
-369 PQKLT
+369 PKPT
-374 FPIDDKILFS
+374 FPLDDKILFN

-392 DEILYRPL
+392 TEILDRPL
-400 PKKIDLDYH
+400 PKKIELNFH
-409 MLNKLFIVWDFLITF
+409 MLNKLFIVWDFLTTF
-424 KDVVFPD
+424 KDIIFPD
-431 KIAEEINIDKN
+431 KINNEIEIDKN

-477 VIKAQKDQ
+477 VLKTPKDQ
-485 RLFVLKS
+485 RIFLLKS

-507 SPLIVLKEITECYI
+507 SPLIVLKEVTECYI
-521 YCNSIEENNY
+521 YSNSIEENNY
-531 QTLHEILKDVNDMKH
+531 QILHEILKDVNNMKH

-566 LRSLDDNTRIF
+566 LRSMDTNTKIF

-596 KSEYDNMAA
+596 KTEYDNMAA

-619 VEKRLKEL
+619 VDKRLKEL
-627 NRMEDFTSLE
+627 NRMEDFNTLS
-637 NDIANKEKRLEEI
+637 NDIANKERRFEEI
-650 MKDELANN
+650 KQDELVNN
-658 NLSEE
+658 NLTEE
-663 EANVRK
+663 EANIRK
-669 KEKEETANE
+669 KEKEETEKE
-678 INRMKNILN
+678 INRMKSILS
-687 ENEKLLEKKKEIN
+687 ENEKLIEKKKEIN

-742 KNRKREEWCYFDDKD
+742 KNRKREEWAFFDNKD
-757 DIQTLI
+757 DIQILI

-778 ILKFFLS
+778 ILKFFLA
-785 QMKEKEEKALKEQ
+785 QMKEKEEKALKEKELQ
-798 ELKEQEK
+798 EQEQEK
-805 VENSPESKEKDIP
+805 EDKQSPLEENQKNQETNNDN
-818 KEEEKQNI
+818 NI
-826 NNTVPQKVLI
+826 NNKSAEPPKVLI

-841 SPEPE
+841 VPDPD
-846 KKKGNKS
+846 KKKHNKN

-859 RSGNKSRIQ
+859 RSGDNRKRIQ

-877 ESDSDVE
+877 ESDSDIE
-884 IQENDEEKED
+884 IQ
-894 TNKNENKD
+894 D
-902 SKEKNNNAPVPK
+902 STEEKNNTNENEPKEPTDKNPITPAPK
-914 KEMITFVLSEEH
+914 KEREPITFILSEEH
-926 LPLNTILINIAQ
+926 LPLNIILINIEK

-952 SEENRNKWKEVLTNY
+952 NESNRAKWREVITNY

-982 KFKNPYKIITNEDEI
+982 KFKNPYKIITNEDEVI
-997 IMKEKGN
+997 IKDKGN
-1004 KYYYVDYF
+1004 KFYYMNYF
-1012 TFEQEDGNELKIPD
+1012 TFEQEDGNVLNIPE
-1026 TNLNL
+1026 TNPNL

-1036 VKIWSKEMAQND
+1036 VKIWSKEMDLND

-1088 RKI
+1088 RKL

>member
-1 LILYIFFEYFFKN
+1 MTL
-14 VSNDEIYNI
+14 
-23 NIHLITVYNF
+23 
-33 IIGFNNCVRCQ
+33 
-44 RNLGIN
+44 
-50 DYVQCQFCHQK
+50 
-61 FHGTCITQQEL
+61 
-72 SLISINKIFQC
+72 
-83 TECNLKLSQYFAYN
+83 
-97 YQNYQY
+97 
-103 GSIPNPHPMAIIP
+103 IP
-116 PQQVYTNNNQVPVQ
+116 PQPVYATNQQVPLT

-136 KNKINLIKSKKQN
+136 KIKNITNKKQN
-149 KKNEEIIIDDDP
+149 KKNEEIVIEDDQ
-161 EDNDNKI
+161 EEINNNI
-168 NEIKNNNNNINAFS
+168 NEIKNNNSNINDFNMMKA
-182 TAKNNNNMMMNDN
+182 NNNMIIDN
-195 MPQII
+195 VPQII
-200 NSFYYFNN
+200 NSFYYINN
-208 NPNAINSQV
+208 NTNNSQSPSF
-217 QLLKDKDKNN
+217 LLKEKEKNN
-227 YSNETSV
+227 TNSNETSI

-248 NSINNNSSMNIKKL
+248 NSINNNSLLMKKL
-262 KKVKPKKYNCI
+262 KKPKAKKYNCI

-308 ILKVLEERKTKKRIG
+308 IIKVLEERKTKKRIG
-323 YYESLLSE
+323 YYESILSE

-346 DLDNNYIGQNNQ
+346 DINNTMNQ
-358 NSQGIYSTPQQ
+358 NSAQNTYVPPPQ
-369 PQKLT
+369 PKPT
-374 FPIDDKILFS
+374 FPLDDKILFS

-392 DEILYRPL
+392 TEILDRPL
-400 PKKIDLDYH
+400 PKKIELDFH
-409 MLNKLFIVWDFLITF
+409 MLNKLFIVWDFLTTF
-424 KDVVFPD
+424 KDIIFPD
-431 KIAEEINIDKN
+431 KINNEIEIDKN

-477 VIKAQKDQ
+477 VLKTPKDQ
-485 RLFVLKS
+485 RIFLLKS

-507 SPLIVLKEITECYI
+507 SPLIVLKEVTECYI
-521 YCNSIEENNY
+521 YSNSIEENNY
-531 QTLHEILKDVNDMKH
+531 QVLHEILKDVNNMKH

-566 LRSLDDNTRIF
+566 LRSMDTNTKIF

-596 KSEYDNMAA
+596 KTEYDNMAA

-619 VEKRLKEL
+619 VDKRLKEL
-627 NRMEDFTSLE
+627 NRMEDFNTLS
-637 NDIANKEKRLEEI
+637 NDIANKERRFEEI
-650 MKDELANN
+650 KQDELVNN
-658 NLSEE
+658 NLTEE
-663 EANVRK
+663 EANIRK
-669 KEKEETANE
+669 KEKEETEKE
-678 INRMKNILN
+678 INRMKSILS
-687 ENEKLLEKKKEIN
+687 ENEKLIEKKKEIN

-742 KNRKREEWCYFDDKD
+742 KNRKREEWAFFDNKD
-757 DIQTLI
+757 DIQILI

-778 ILKFFLS
+778 ILKFFLA
-785 QMKEKEEKALKEQ
+785 QMKEKEEKALKEKELQ
-798 ELKEQEK
+798 EQEQEK
-805 VENSPESKEKDIP
+805 EGKQSPLEENQKNQETNNDN
-818 KEEEKQNI
+818 NI
-826 NNTVPQKVLI
+826 NNKSAEPPKVLI

-841 SPEPE
+841 VPDPD
-846 KKKGNKS
+846 KKKHNKN

-859 RSGNKSRIQ
+859 RSGDNRKRIQ

-877 ESDSDVE
+877 ESDSDIE
-884 IQENDEEKED
+884 IQ
-894 TNKNENKD
+894 D
-902 SKEKNNNAPVPK
+902 STEEKNNTNENELKEPTDKNPITPAPK
-914 KEMITFVLSEEH
+914 KEREPITFILSEEH
-926 LPLNTILINIAQ
+926 LPLNIILINIEK

-952 SEENRNKWKEVLTNY
+952 NESNRAKWREVITNY

-982 KFKNPYKIITNEDEI
+982 KFKNPYKIITNEDEVI
-997 IMKEKGN
+997 VKDKGN
-1004 KYYYVDYF
+1004 KFYYMNYF
-1012 TFEQEDGNELKIPD
+1012 TFEQEDGNVLNIPE
-1026 TNLNL
+1026 TNPNL

-1036 VKIWSKEMAQND
+1036 VKIWSKEMDLND

-1088 RKI
+1088 RKL

>member
-1 LILYIFFEYFFKN
+1 MTL
-14 VSNDEIYNI
+14 
-23 NIHLITVYNF
+23 
-33 IIGFNNCVRCQ
+33 
-44 RNLGIN
+44 
-50 DYVQCQFCHQK
+50 
-61 FHGTCITQQEL
+61 
-72 SLISINKIFQC
+72 
-83 TECNLKLSQYFAYN
+83 
-97 YQNYQY
+97 
-103 GSIPNPHPMAIIP
+103 IP
-116 PQQVYTNNNQVPVQ
+116 PQPAYATNQQVPLT

-136 KNKINLIKSKKQN
+136 KIKNITNKKQN
-149 KKNEEIIIDDDP
+149 KKNEEIVIEDDP
-161 EDNDNKI
+161 EEINNNI
-168 NEIKNNNNNINAFS
+168 NEIKNNNNNINDFNMMKA
-182 TAKNNNNMMMNDN
+182 NNNMIIDN
-195 MPQII
+195 VPQII
-200 NSFYYFNN
+200 NSFYYINN
-208 NPNAINSQV
+208 NTNNSQSPSF
-217 QLLKDKDKNN
+217 LLKEKEKNN
-227 YSNETSV
+227 TNSNETSI

-248 NSINNNSSMNIKKL
+248 NSINNNSLLMKKL
-262 KKVKPKKYNCI
+262 KKPKAKKYNCI

-299 FKNIRIDPL
+299 FKNIRVDPL
-308 ILKVLEERKTKKRIG
+308 IIKVLEERKTKKRIG
-323 YYESLLSE
+323 YYESILSE

-346 DLDNNYIGQNNQ
+346 DINNTMNQ
-358 NSQGIYSTPQQ
+358 NSAQNTYVPPPQ
-369 PQKLT
+369 PKPT
-374 FPIDDKILFS
+374 FPLDDKILFS

-392 DEILYRPL
+392 TEILDRPL
-400 PKKIDLDYH
+400 PKKIELDFH
-409 MLNKLFIVWDFLITF
+409 MLNKLFIVWDFLTTF
-424 KDVVFPD
+424 KDIIFPD
-431 KIAEEINIDKN
+431 KINNEIEIDKN

-477 VIKAQKDQ
+477 VLKTPKDQ
-485 RLFVLKS
+485 RIFLLKS

-507 SPLIVLKEITECYI
+507 SPLIVLKEVTECYI
-521 YCNSIEENNY
+521 YSNSIEENNY
-531 QTLHEILKDVNDMKH
+531 QILHEILKDVNNMKH

-566 LRSLDDNTRIF
+566 LRSMDTNTKIF

-596 KSEYDNMAA
+596 KTEYDNMAA

-619 VEKRLKEL
+619 VDKRLKEL
-627 NRMEDFTSLE
+627 NRMEDFNTLS
-637 NDIANKEKRLEEI
+637 NDIANKERRFEEI
-650 MKDELANN
+650 KQDELVNN
-658 NLSEE
+658 NLTEE
-663 EANVRK
+663 EANIRK
-669 KEKEETANE
+669 KEKEETEKE
-678 INRMKNILN
+678 INRMKSILS
-687 ENEKLLEKKKEIN
+687 ENEKLIEKKKEIN

-742 KNRKREEWCYFDDKD
+742 KNRKREEWAFFDNKD
-757 DIQTLI
+757 DIQILI

-778 ILKFFLS
+778 ILKFFLA
-785 QMKEKEEKALKEQ
+785 QMKEKEEKALKEKELQ
-798 ELKEQEK
+798 EQEQEK
-805 VENSPESKEKDIP
+805 EGKQSPLEENQKNQETNNDN
-818 KEEEKQNI
+818 NI
-826 NNTVPQKVLI
+826 NNKSAEPPKVLI

-841 SPEPE
+841 VPDPD
-846 KKKGNKS
+846 KKKHNKN

-859 RSGNKSRIQ
+859 RSGDNRKRIQ

-877 ESDSDVE
+877 ESDSDIE
-884 IQENDEEKED
+884 IQ
-894 TNKNENKD
+894 D
-902 SKEKNNNAPVPK
+902 STEEKNNTNENEPKEPTDKNPITPAPK
-914 KEMITFVLSEEH
+914 KEREPITFILSEEH
-926 LPLNTILINIAQ
+926 LPLNIILINIEK

-952 SEENRNKWKEVLTNY
+952 NESNRAKWREVITNY

-982 KFKNPYKIITNEDEI
+982 KFKNPYKIITNEDEVI
-997 IMKEKGN
+997 VKDKGN
-1004 KYYYVDYF
+1004 KFYYMNYF
-1012 TFEQEDGNELKIPD
+1012 TFEQEDGNVLNIPE
-1026 TNLNL
+1026 TNPNL

-1036 VKIWSKEMAQND
+1036 VKIWSKEMDLND

-1088 RKI
+1088 RKL

>member
-1 LILYIFFEYFFKN
+1 M
-14 VSNDEIYNI
+14 
-23 NIHLITVYNF
+23 T
-33 IIGFNNCVRCQ
+33 
-44 RNLGIN
+44 
-50 DYVQCQFCHQK
+50 
-61 FHGTCITQQEL
+61 
-72 SLISINKIFQC
+72 
-83 TECNLKLSQYFAYN
+83 
-97 YQNYQY
+97 
-103 GSIPNPHPMAIIP
+103 IIP
-116 PQQVYTNNNQVPVQ
+116 PQPVYASNQQVPLT

-136 KNKINLIKSKKQN
+136 KIKNITNKKQN
-149 KKNEEIIIDDDP
+149 KKNEEIIIEDEP
-161 EDNDNKI
+161 EEI
-168 NEIKNNNNNINAFS
+168 NNNINQIKNNNSNINDFHMMKS
-182 TAKNNNNMMMNDN
+182 NNNMIIDN
-195 MPQII
+195 VPQII
-200 NSFYYFNN
+200 NSFYYINN
-208 NPNAINSQV
+208 NTNNSQSPSF
-217 QLLKDKDKNN
+217 LLKEKDKNN
-227 YSNETSV
+227 TNSNETSI

-248 NSINNNSSMNIKKL
+248 NSINNNSLLMKKL
-262 KKVKPKKYNCI
+262 KKPKAKKYNCI

-308 ILKVLEERKTKKRIG
+308 IIKVLEERKTKKRIG
-323 YYESLLSE
+323 YYESILSE

-346 DLDNNYIGQNNQ
+346 DINNTMNQNNAQ
-358 NSQGIYSTPQQ
+358 NTYVPPPQ
-369 PQKLT
+369 PKPT
-374 FPIDDKILFS
+374 FPLDDKILFS

-392 DEILYRPL
+392 TEILDRPL
-400 PKKIDLDYH
+400 PKKIELDFH
-409 MLNKLFIVWDFLITF
+409 MLNKLFIVWDFLTTF
-424 KDVVFPD
+424 KDIIFPD
-431 KIAEEINIDKN
+431 KINNEIEIDKN

-477 VIKAQKDQ
+477 VLKTPKDQ
-485 RLFVLKS
+485 RIFLLKS

-507 SPLIVLKEITECYI
+507 SPLIVLKEVTECYI
-521 YCNSIEENNY
+521 YSNSIEENNY
-531 QTLHEILKDVNDMKH
+531 QILHEILKDVNNMKH

-566 LRSLDDNTRIF
+566 LRSMDTNTKIF

-596 KSEYDNMAA
+596 KTEYDNMAA

-619 VEKRLKEL
+619 VDKRLKEL
-627 NRMEDFTSLE
+627 NRMEDFNTLS
-637 NDIANKEKRLEEI
+637 NDIANKERRFEEI
-650 MKDELANN
+650 KQDELVNN
-658 NLSEE
+658 NLTEE
-663 EANVRK
+663 EANIRK
-669 KEKEETANE
+669 KEKEETEKE
-678 INRMKNILN
+678 INRMKSILS
-687 ENEKLLEKKKEIN
+687 ENEKLIEKKKEIN

-742 KNRKREEWCYFDDKD
+742 KNRKREEWAFFDNKD
-757 DIQTLI
+757 DIQILI

-778 ILKFFLS
+778 ILKFFLA
-785 QMKEKEEKALKEQ
+785 QMKEKEEKALKEKELQ
-798 ELKEQEK
+798 EQEQEK
-805 VENSPESKEKDIP
+805 EGKQSPLEENQKNQETNNDN
-818 KEEEKQNI
+818 NI
-826 NNTVPQKVLI
+826 NNKSAEPPKVLI

-841 SPEPE
+841 VPDPE
-846 KKKGNKS
+846 KKKHNKN

-859 RSGNKSRIQ
+859 RSGDNRKRIQ

-877 ESDSDVE
+877 ESDSDIE
-884 IQENDEEKED
+884 IQ
-894 TNKNENKD
+894 D
-902 SKEKNNNAPVPK
+902 STEEKNNTNENEPKEPTDKNPITPAPK
-914 KEMITFVLSEEH
+914 KEREPITFILSEEH
-926 LPLNTILINIAQ
+926 LPLNIILINIEK

-952 SEENRNKWKEVLTNY
+952 NESNRAKWREVITNY

-982 KFKNPYKIITNEDEI
+982 KFKNPYKIITNEDEVI
-997 IMKEKGN
+997 IKDKGN
-1004 KYYYVDYF
+1004 KFYYMNYF
-1012 TFEQEDGNELKIPD
+1012 TFEQEDGNVLNIPE
-1026 TNLNL
+1026 TNPNL

-1036 VKIWSKEMAQND
+1036 VKIWSKEMDLND

-1088 RKI
+1088 RKL

>member
-1 LILYIFFEYFFKN
+1 MILYIFFEYFFKN

-358 NSQGIYSTPQQ
+358 NSQGIYNTPQQ

-1036 VKIWSKEMAQND
+1036 VKIWSKEMDQND
-1048 IDFYYN
+1048 IDFYY
-1054 NDLLLSVFSREQLC
+1054 
-1068 YVVHFYE
+1068 
-1075 MAIFGLVHRREGK
+1075 I
-1088 RKI
+1088 I

>member
-1 LILYIFFEYFFKN
+1 MTL
-14 VSNDEIYNI
+14 
-23 NIHLITVYNF
+23 
-33 IIGFNNCVRCQ
+33 
-44 RNLGIN
+44 
-50 DYVQCQFCHQK
+50 
-61 FHGTCITQQEL
+61 
-72 SLISINKIFQC
+72 
-83 TECNLKLSQYFAYN
+83 
-97 YQNYQY
+97 
-103 GSIPNPHPMAIIP
+103 IP
-116 PQQVYTNNNQVPVQ
+116 PQPAYATNQQVPLT

-136 KNKINLIKSKKQN
+136 KIKNITNKKQN
-149 KKNEEIIIDDDP
+149 KKNEEIVIEDEP
-161 EDNDNKI
+161 EEINNNI
-168 NEIKNNNNNINAFS
+168 NEIKNNNSNINDFNMMKA
-182 TAKNNNNMMMNDN
+182 NNNMIIDN
-195 MPQII
+195 VPQII
-200 NSFYYFNN
+200 NSFYYINN
-208 NPNAINSQV
+208 NTNNSQSPSF
-217 QLLKDKDKNN
+217 LLKEKEKNN
-227 YSNETSV
+227 TNSNETSI

-248 NSINNNSSMNIKKL
+248 NSINNNSLLMKKL
-262 KKVKPKKYNCI
+262 KKPKAKKYNCI

-299 FKNIRIDPL
+299 FKNIRVDPL
-308 ILKVLEERKTKKRIG
+308 IIKVLEERKTKKRIG
-323 YYESLLSE
+323 YYESILSE

-346 DLDNNYIGQNNQ
+346 DINNTMNQ
-358 NSQGIYSTPQQ
+358 NSAQNTYVPPPQ
-369 PQKLT
+369 PKPT
-374 FPIDDKILFS
+374 FPLDDKILFS

-392 DEILYRPL
+392 TEILDRPL
-400 PKKIDLDYH
+400 PKKIELDFH
-409 MLNKLFIVWDFLITF
+409 MLNKLFIVWDFLTTF
-424 KDVVFPD
+424 KDIIFPD
-431 KIAEEINIDKN
+431 KINNEIEIDKN

-477 VIKAQKDQ
+477 VLKTPKDQ
-485 RLFVLKS
+485 RIFLLKS

-507 SPLIVLKEITECYI
+507 SPLIVLKEVTECYI
-521 YCNSIEENNY
+521 YSNSIEENNY
-531 QTLHEILKDVNDMKH
+531 QILHEILKDVNNMKH

-566 LRSLDDNTRIF
+566 LRSMDTNTKIF

-596 KSEYDNMAA
+596 KTEYDNMAA

-619 VEKRLKEL
+619 VDKRLKEL
-627 NRMEDFTSLE
+627 NRMEDFNTLS
-637 NDIANKEKRLEEI
+637 NDIANKERRFEEI
-650 MKDELANN
+650 KQDELVNN
-658 NLSEE
+658 NLTEE
-663 EANVRK
+663 EANIRK
-669 KEKEETANE
+669 KEKEETEKE
-678 INRMKNILN
+678 INRMKSILS
-687 ENEKLLEKKKEIN
+687 ENEKLIEKKKEIN

-742 KNRKREEWCYFDDKD
+742 KNRKREEWAFFDNKD
-757 DIQTLI
+757 DIQILI

-778 ILKFFLS
+778 ILKFFLA
-785 QMKEKEEKALKEQ
+785 QMKEKEEKALKEKELQ
-798 ELKEQEK
+798 EQEQEK
-805 VENSPESKEKDIP
+805 EGKQSPLEENQKNQETNNDN
-818 KEEEKQNI
+818 NI
-826 NNTVPQKVLI
+826 NNKSAEPPKVLI

-841 SPEPE
+841 VPDPE
-846 KKKGNKS
+846 KKKHNKN

-859 RSGNKSRIQ
+859 RSGDNRKRIQ

-877 ESDSDVE
+877 ESDSDIE
-884 IQENDEEKED
+884 IQ
-894 TNKNENKD
+894 D
-902 SKEKNNNAPVPK
+902 STEEKNNTNENEPKEPTDKNPITPAPK
-914 KEMITFVLSEEH
+914 KEREPITFILSEEH
-926 LPLNTILINIAQ
+926 LPLNIILINIEK

-952 SEENRNKWKEVLTNY
+952 NETNRAKWREVITNY

-982 KFKNPYKIITNEDEI
+982 KFKNPYKIITNEDEVI
-997 IMKEKGN
+997 VKDKGN
-1004 KYYYVDYF
+1004 KFYYMNYF
-1012 TFEQEDGNELKIPD
+1012 TFEQEDGNVLNIPE
-1026 TNLNL
+1026 TNPNL

-1036 VKIWSKEMAQND
+1036 VKIWSKEMDLND

-1088 RKI
+1088 RKL

>member
-1 LILYIFFEYFFKN
+1 MTL
-14 VSNDEIYNI
+14 
-23 NIHLITVYNF
+23 
-33 IIGFNNCVRCQ
+33 
-44 RNLGIN
+44 
-50 DYVQCQFCHQK
+50 
-61 FHGTCITQQEL
+61 
-72 SLISINKIFQC
+72 
-83 TECNLKLSQYFAYN
+83 
-97 YQNYQY
+97 
-103 GSIPNPHPMAIIP
+103 IP
-116 PQQVYTNNNQVPVQ
+116 PQPVYATNQQVPLT

-136 KNKINLIKSKKQN
+136 KIKNITNKKQN
-149 KKNEEIIIDDDP
+149 KKNEEIIIEDDP
-161 EDNDNKI
+161 EEI
-168 NEIKNNNNNINAFS
+168 NNNTSQIKNNNSNINDFNMMKA
-182 TAKNNNNMMMNDN
+182 NNNMIIDN
-195 MPQII
+195 VPQII
-200 NSFYYFNN
+200 NSFYYINN
-208 NPNAINSQV
+208 NTNNSQSPSF
-217 QLLKDKDKNN
+217 LLKEKEKNN
-227 YSNETSV
+227 TNSNETSI

-248 NSINNNSSMNIKKL
+248 NSINNNSLLMKKL
-262 KKVKPKKYNCI
+262 KKPKAKKYNCI

-308 ILKVLEERKTKKRIG
+308 IIKVLEERKTKKRIG
-323 YYESLLSE
+323 YYESILSE

-346 DLDNNYIGQNNQ
+346 DINNTMNQNNAQ
-358 NSQGIYSTPQQ
+358 NTYVPPPQ
-369 PQKLT
+369 PKPT
-374 FPIDDKILFS
+374 FPLDDKILFS

-392 DEILYRPL
+392 TEILDRPL
-400 PKKIDLDYH
+400 PKKIELDFH
-409 MLNKLFIVWDFLITF
+409 MLNKLFIVWDFLTTF
-424 KDVVFPD
+424 KDIIFPD
-431 KIAEEINIDKN
+431 KINNEIEIDKN

-477 VIKAQKDQ
+477 VLKTPKDQ
-485 RLFVLKS
+485 RIFLLKS

-507 SPLIVLKEITECYI
+507 SPLIVLKEVTECYI
-521 YCNSIEENNY
+521 YSNSIEENNY
-531 QTLHEILKDVNDMKH
+531 QILHEILKDVNNMKH

-566 LRSLDDNTRIF
+566 LRSMDTNTKIF

-596 KSEYDNMAA
+596 KTEYDNMAA

-619 VEKRLKEL
+619 VDKRLKEL
-627 NRMEDFTSLE
+627 NRMEDFNTLS
-637 NDIANKEKRLEEI
+637 NDIANKERRFEEI
-650 MKDELANN
+650 KQDELVNN
-658 NLSEE
+658 NLTEE
-663 EANVRK
+663 EANIRK
-669 KEKEETANE
+669 KEKEETEKE
-678 INRMKNILN
+678 INRMKSILS
-687 ENEKLLEKKKEIN
+687 ENEKLIEKKKEIN

-742 KNRKREEWCYFDDKD
+742 KNRKREEWAFFDNKD
-757 DIQTLI
+757 DIQILI

-778 ILKFFLS
+778 ILKFFLA
-785 QMKEKEEKALKEQ
+785 QMKEKEEKALKEKELQ
-798 ELKEQEK
+798 EQEQEK
-805 VENSPESKEKDIP
+805 EGKQSSLEENQKNQETNNDN
-818 KEEEKQNI
+818 NI
-826 NNTVPQKVLI
+826 NNKSAEPPKVLI

-841 SPEPE
+841 VPDPD
-846 KKKGNKS
+846 KKKHNKN

-859 RSGNKSRIQ
+859 RSGDNRKRIQ

-877 ESDSDVE
+877 ESDSDIE
-884 IQENDEEKED
+884 IQ
-894 TNKNENKD
+894 D
-902 SKEKNNNAPVPK
+902 STEEKNNTNENEPKEPTDKNPITPAPK
-914 KEMITFVLSEEH
+914 KEREPITFILSEEH
-926 LPLNTILINIAQ
+926 LPLNIILINIEK

-952 SEENRNKWKEVLTNY
+952 NESNRAKWREVITNY

-982 KFKNPYKIITNEDEI
+982 KFKNPYKIITNEDEVI
-997 IMKEKGN
+997 IKDKGN
-1004 KYYYVDYF
+1004 KFYYMNYF
-1012 TFEQEDGNELKIPD
+1012 TFEQEDGNVLNIPE
-1026 TNLNL
+1026 TNPNL

-1036 VKIWSKEMAQND
+1036 VKIWSKEMDLND

-1088 RKI
+1088 RKL

>member
-1 LILYIFFEYFFKN
+1 MTL
-14 VSNDEIYNI
+14 
-23 NIHLITVYNF
+23 
-33 IIGFNNCVRCQ
+33 
-44 RNLGIN
+44 
-50 DYVQCQFCHQK
+50 
-61 FHGTCITQQEL
+61 
-72 SLISINKIFQC
+72 
-83 TECNLKLSQYFAYN
+83 
-97 YQNYQY
+97 
-103 GSIPNPHPMAIIP
+103 IP
-116 PQQVYTNNNQVPVQ
+116 PQPVYASNQQVPLT

-136 KNKINLIKSKKQN
+136 KIKNITNKKQN
-149 KKNEEIIIDDDP
+149 KKNEEIIIEDDP
-161 EDNDNKI
+161 EEI
-168 NEIKNNNNNINAFS
+168 NNNTSQIKNNNSNINDFNMMK
-182 TAKNNNNMMMNDN
+182 TNNNMIIDN
-195 MPQII
+195 VPQII
-200 NSFYYFNN
+200 NSFYYINN
-208 NPNAINSQV
+208 NTNNSQSPSF
-217 QLLKDKDKNN
+217 LLKEKEKNN
-227 YSNETSV
+227 TNSNETSI

-248 NSINNNSSMNIKKL
+248 NSINNNSLLMKKL
-262 KKVKPKKYNCI
+262 KKPKAKKYNCI

-308 ILKVLEERKTKKRIG
+308 IIKVLEERKTKKRIG
-323 YYESLLSE
+323 YYESILSE

-346 DLDNNYIGQNNQ
+346 DINNTMNQNNGQNT
-358 NSQGIYSTPQQ
+358 YVPPPQ
-369 PQKLT
+369 PKPT
-374 FPIDDKILFS
+374 FPLDDKILFS

-392 DEILYRPL
+392 TEILDRPL
-400 PKKIDLDYH
+400 PKKIELDFH
-409 MLNKLFIVWDFLITF
+409 MLNKLFIVWDFLTTF
-424 KDVVFPD
+424 KDIIFPD
-431 KIAEEINIDKN
+431 KINNEIEIDKN

-477 VIKAQKDQ
+477 VLKTPKDQ
-485 RLFVLKS
+485 RIFLLKS

-507 SPLIVLKEITECYI
+507 SPLIVLKEVTECYI
-521 YCNSIEENNY
+521 YSNSIEENNY
-531 QTLHEILKDVNDMKH
+531 QILHEILKDVNNMKH

-566 LRSLDDNTRIF
+566 LRSMDTNTKIF

-596 KSEYDNMAA
+596 KTEYDNMAA

-619 VEKRLKEL
+619 VDKRLKEL
-627 NRMEDFTSLE
+627 NRMEDFNTLS
-637 NDIANKEKRLEEI
+637 NDIANKERRFEEI
-650 MKDELANN
+650 KQDELVNN
-658 NLSEE
+658 NLTEE
-663 EANVRK
+663 EANIRK
-669 KEKEETANE
+669 KEKEETEKE
-678 INRMKNILN
+678 INRMKSILS
-687 ENEKLLEKKKEIN
+687 ENEKLIEKKKEIN

-742 KNRKREEWCYFDDKD
+742 KNRKREEWAFFDNKD
-757 DIQTLI
+757 DIQILI

-778 ILKFFLS
+778 ILKFFLA
-785 QMKEKEEKALKEQ
+785 QMKEKEEKALKEKELQ
-798 ELKEQEK
+798 EQEQEK
-805 VENSPESKEKDIP
+805 EDKQSPLEENQKNQETNNDN
-818 KEEEKQNI
+818 NI
-826 NNTVPQKVLI
+826 NNKSAEPPKVLI

-841 SPEPE
+841 VPDPD
-846 KKKGNKS
+846 KKKHNKN

-859 RSGNKSRIQ
+859 RSGDNRKRIQ

-877 ESDSDVE
+877 ESDSDIE
-884 IQENDEEKED
+884 IQ
-894 TNKNENKD
+894 D
-902 SKEKNNNAPVPK
+902 STEEKNNTNENEPKEPTDKNPITPAPK
-914 KEMITFVLSEEH
+914 KEREPITFILSEEH
-926 LPLNTILINIAQ
+926 LPLNIILINIEK

-952 SEENRNKWKEVLTNY
+952 NESNRAKWREVITNY

-982 KFKNPYKIITNEDEI
+982 KFKNPYKIITNEDEVI
-997 IMKEKGN
+997 IKDKGN
-1004 KYYYVDYF
+1004 KFYYMNYF
-1012 TFEQEDGNELKIPD
+1012 TFEQEDGNVLNIPE
-1026 TNLNL
+1026 TNPNL

-1036 VKIWSKEMAQND
+1036 VKIWSKEMDLND

-1088 RKI
+1088 RKL

>member
-1 LILYIFFEYFFKN
+1 M
-14 VSNDEIYNI
+14 
-23 NIHLITVYNF
+23 T
-33 IIGFNNCVRCQ
+33 
-44 RNLGIN
+44 
-50 DYVQCQFCHQK
+50 
-61 FHGTCITQQEL
+61 
-72 SLISINKIFQC
+72 
-83 TECNLKLSQYFAYN
+83 
-97 YQNYQY
+97 
-103 GSIPNPHPMAIIP
+103 IIP
-116 PQQVYTNNNQVPVQ
+116 PQPVYATNQQVPLT

-136 KNKINLIKSKKQN
+136 KIKNITNKKQN
-149 KKNEEIIIDDDP
+149 KKNEEIVIEDDP
-161 EDNDNKI
+161 EEINNNI
-168 NEIKNNNNNINAFS
+168 NEIKNNNSNINDFNMMKA
-182 TAKNNNNMMMNDN
+182 NNNMIIDN
-195 MPQII
+195 VPQII
-200 NSFYYFNN
+200 NSFYYINN
-208 NPNAINSQV
+208 NTNNSQSPSF
-217 QLLKDKDKNN
+217 LLKEKDKNN
-227 YSNETSV
+227 TNSNETSI

-248 NSINNNSSMNIKKL
+248 NSINNNSLLMKKL
-262 KKVKPKKYNCI
+262 KKPKAKKYNCI

-308 ILKVLEERKTKKRIG
+308 IIKVLEERKTKKRIG
-323 YYESLLSE
+323 YYESILSE

-346 DLDNNYIGQNNQ
+346 DINNTMNQNNGQNT
-358 NSQGIYSTPQQ
+358 YVPPPQ
-369 PQKLT
+369 PKPT
-374 FPIDDKILFS
+374 FPLDDKILFS

-392 DEILYRPL
+392 TEILDRPL
-400 PKKIDLDYH
+400 PKKIELDFH
-409 MLNKLFIVWDFLITF
+409 MLNKLFIVWDFLTTF
-424 KDVVFPD
+424 KDIIFPD
-431 KIAEEINIDKN
+431 KINNEIEIDKN

-477 VIKAQKDQ
+477 VLKTPKDQ
-485 RLFVLKS
+485 RIFLLKS

-507 SPLIVLKEITECYI
+507 SPLIVLKEVTECYI
-521 YCNSIEENNY
+521 YSNSIEENNY
-531 QTLHEILKDVNDMKH
+531 QILHEILKDVNNMKH

-566 LRSLDDNTRIF
+566 LRSMDTNTKIF

-596 KSEYDNMAA
+596 KTEYDNMAA

-619 VEKRLKEL
+619 VDKRLKEL
-627 NRMEDFTSLE
+627 NRMEDFNTLS
-637 NDIANKEKRLEEI
+637 NDIANKERRFEEI
-650 MKDELANN
+650 KQDELVNN
-658 NLSEE
+658 NLTEE
-663 EANVRK
+663 EANIRK
-669 KEKEETANE
+669 KEKEETEKE
-678 INRMKNILN
+678 INRMKSILS
-687 ENEKLLEKKKEIN
+687 ENEKLIEKKKEIN

-742 KNRKREEWCYFDDKD
+742 KNRKREEWAFFDNKD
-757 DIQTLI
+757 DIQILI

-778 ILKFFLS
+778 ILKFFLA
-785 QMKEKEEKALKEQ
+785 QMKEKEEKALKEKELQ
-798 ELKEQEK
+798 EQEQEK
-805 VENSPESKEKDIP
+805 EGKQSSLEENQKNQETN
-818 KEEEKQNI
+818 NI
-826 NNTVPQKVLI
+826 NNDNNINNKSVEPPKVLI

-841 SPEPE
+841 VPDPE
-846 KKKGNKS
+846 KKKHNKN

-859 RSGNKSRIQ
+859 RSGDNRKRIQ

-877 ESDSDVE
+877 ESDSDIE
-884 IQENDEEKED
+884 IQ
-894 TNKNENKD
+894 D
-902 SKEKNNNAPVPK
+902 STEEKNNTNENEIKEPTDKNQITPATK
-914 KEMITFVLSEEH
+914 KEREPITFILSEEH
-926 LPLNTILINIAQ
+926 LPLNIILINIEK

-952 SEENRNKWKEVLTNY
+952 NESNRAKWREVITNY

-982 KFKNPYKIITNEDEI
+982 KFKNPYKIITNEDEVI
-997 IMKEKGN
+997 IKDKGN
-1004 KYYYVDYF
+1004 KFYYMNYF
-1012 TFEQEDGNELKIPD
+1012 TFEQEDGNVLNIPE
-1026 TNLNL
+1026 TNPNL

-1036 VKIWSKEMAQND
+1036 VKIWSKEMDLND

-1088 RKI
+1088 RKL

>member
-1 LILYIFFEYFFKN
+1 MILYIFFEYFFKN

-103 GSIPNPHPMAIIP
+103 GSIPNPHPMTIIP
-116 PQQVYTNNNQVPVQ
+116 PQQVYTNNQAPVQ

-331 EQNTSSNNEREKARN
+331 EQNTSSNNEKEKARN
-346 DLDNNYIGQNNQ
+346 ELDNNYISQNNQ
-358 NSQGIYSTPQQ
+358 NPQGIYSTPQQ

-566 LRSLDDNTRIF
+566 LRSLDNNTRIF

-1012 TFEQEDGNELKIPD
+1012 TFELEDGSEFKIPD

-1036 VKIWSKEMAQND
+1036 VKIWSKEMDQND

>member
-1 LILYIFFEYFFKN
+1 MTL
-14 VSNDEIYNI
+14 
-23 NIHLITVYNF
+23 
-33 IIGFNNCVRCQ
+33 
-44 RNLGIN
+44 
-50 DYVQCQFCHQK
+50 
-61 FHGTCITQQEL
+61 
-72 SLISINKIFQC
+72 
-83 TECNLKLSQYFAYN
+83 
-97 YQNYQY
+97 
-103 GSIPNPHPMAIIP
+103 IP
-116 PQQVYTNNNQVPVQ
+116 PQPVYATNQQVPLT

-136 KNKINLIKSKKQN
+136 KIKNITNKKQN
-149 KKNEEIIIDDDP
+149 KKNEEIVIEDDQ
-161 EDNDNKI
+161 EKINNNI
-168 NEIKNNNNNINAFS
+168 NEIKNNNSNINDFNMMKA
-182 TAKNNNNMMMNDN
+182 NNNMIIDN
-195 MPQII
+195 VPQII
-200 NSFYYFNN
+200 NSFYYINN
-208 NPNAINSQV
+208 NTNNSQSPSF
-217 QLLKDKDKNN
+217 LLKEKEKNN
-227 YSNETSV
+227 TNSNETSI

-248 NSINNNSSMNIKKL
+248 NSINNNSLLMKKL
-262 KKVKPKKYNCI
+262 KKPKAKKYNCI

-308 ILKVLEERKTKKRIG
+308 IIKVLEERKTKKRIG
-323 YYESLLSE
+323 YYESILSE

-346 DLDNNYIGQNNQ
+346 DINNTMNQNNGQNT
-358 NSQGIYSTPQQ
+358 YVPPPQ
-369 PQKLT
+369 PKPT
-374 FPIDDKILFS
+374 FPLDDKILFS

-392 DEILYRPL
+392 TEILDRPL
-400 PKKIDLDYH
+400 PKKIELDFH
-409 MLNKLFIVWDFLITF
+409 MLNKLFIVWDFLTTF
-424 KDVVFPD
+424 KDIIFPD
-431 KIAEEINIDKN
+431 KINNEIEIDKN

-477 VIKAQKDQ
+477 VLKTPKDQ
-485 RLFVLKS
+485 RIFLLKS

-507 SPLIVLKEITECYI
+507 SPLIVLKEVTECYI
-521 YCNSIEENNY
+521 YSNSIEENNY
-531 QTLHEILKDVNDMKH
+531 QILHEILKDVNNMKH

-566 LRSLDDNTRIF
+566 LRSMDTNTKIF

-596 KSEYDNMAA
+596 KTEYDNMAA

-619 VEKRLKEL
+619 VDKRLKEL
-627 NRMEDFTSLE
+627 NRMEDFNTLS
-637 NDIANKEKRLEEI
+637 NDIVNKERRFEEI
-650 MKDELANN
+650 KQDELVNN
-658 NLSEE
+658 NLTEE
-663 EANVRK
+663 EANIRK
-669 KEKEETANE
+669 KEKEETEKE
-678 INRMKNILN
+678 INRMKSILS
-687 ENEKLLEKKKEIN
+687 ENEKLIEKKKEIN

-742 KNRKREEWCYFDDKD
+742 KNRKREEWAFFDNKD
-757 DIQTLI
+757 DIQILI

-778 ILKFFLS
+778 ILKFFLA
-785 QMKEKEEKALKEQ
+785 QMKEKEEKALKEKELQ
-798 ELKEQEK
+798 EQEQEK
-805 VENSPESKEKDIP
+805 EDKQSPLEENQKNQETNK
-818 KEEEKQNI
+818 I
-826 NNTVPQKVLI
+826 NDDNNKSAEPPKVLI

-841 SPEPE
+841 VPDPG
-846 KKKGNKS
+846 KKKHNKN

-859 RSGNKSRIQ
+859 RSGDNRKRIQ

-877 ESDSDVE
+877 ESDSDIE
-884 IQENDEEKED
+884 IQ
-894 TNKNENKD
+894 D
-902 SKEKNNNAPVPK
+902 STEEKNNTNENEPKEPTDKNPITPAPK
-914 KEMITFVLSEEH
+914 KEREPITFILSEEH
-926 LPLNTILINIAQ
+926 LPLNIILINIEK

-952 SEENRNKWKEVLTNY
+952 NESNRAKWREVITNY

-982 KFKNPYKIITNEDEI
+982 KFKNPYKIITNEDEVI
-997 IMKEKGN
+997 IKDKGN
-1004 KYYYVDYF
+1004 KFYYMNYF
-1012 TFEQEDGNELKIPD
+1012 TFEQEDGNVLNIPE
-1026 TNLNL
+1026 TNPNL

-1036 VKIWSKEMAQND
+1036 VKIWSKEMDLND

-1088 RKI
+1088 RKL

>member
-1 LILYIFFEYFFKN
+1 M
-14 VSNDEIYNI
+14 
-23 NIHLITVYNF
+23 T
-33 IIGFNNCVRCQ
+33 
-44 RNLGIN
+44 
-50 DYVQCQFCHQK
+50 
-61 FHGTCITQQEL
+61 
-72 SLISINKIFQC
+72 
-83 TECNLKLSQYFAYN
+83 
-97 YQNYQY
+97 
-103 GSIPNPHPMAIIP
+103 IIP
-116 PQQVYTNNNQVPVQ
+116 PQPVYASNQQVPLT

-136 KNKINLIKSKKQN
+136 KIKNITNKKQN
-149 KKNEEIIIDDDP
+149 KKNEEIVIEDDP
-161 EDNDNKI
+161 EEI
-168 NEIKNNNNNINAFS
+168 NNNINQIKNNNSNINDFNMMKS
-182 TAKNNNNMMMNDN
+182 NNNMIIDN
-195 MPQII
+195 VPQII
-200 NSFYYFNN
+200 NSFYYINN
-208 NPNAINSQV
+208 NTNNSQSPSF
-217 QLLKDKDKNN
+217 LLKEKDKNN
-227 YSNETSV
+227 TNSNETSI

-248 NSINNNSSMNIKKL
+248 NSINNNSLLMKKL
-262 KKVKPKKYNCI
+262 KKPKAKKYNCI

-308 ILKVLEERKTKKRIG
+308 IIKVLEERKTKKRIG
-323 YYESLLSE
+323 YYESILSE
-331 EQNTSSNNEREKARN
+331 EQNTSSNNEREKTRN
-346 DLDNNYIGQNNQ
+346 DINNTMNQ
-358 NSQGIYSTPQQ
+358 NSAQNTYVPPPQ
-369 PQKLT
+369 PKPT
-374 FPIDDKILFS
+374 FPLDDKILFS

-392 DEILYRPL
+392 TEILDRPL
-400 PKKIDLDYH
+400 PKKIELDFH
-409 MLNKLFIVWDFLITF
+409 MLNKLFIVWDFLTTF
-424 KDVVFPD
+424 KDIIFPD
-431 KIAEEINIDKN
+431 KINSEIEIDKN

-477 VIKAQKDQ
+477 VLKTPKDQ
-485 RLFVLKS
+485 RIFLLKS

-507 SPLIVLKEITECYI
+507 SPLIVLKEVTECYI
-521 YCNSIEENNY
+521 YSNSIEENNY
-531 QTLHEILKDVNDMKH
+531 QILHEILKDVNNMKH

-566 LRSLDDNTRIF
+566 LRSMDTNTKIF

-596 KSEYDNMAA
+596 KTEYDNMAA

-619 VEKRLKEL
+619 VDKRLKEL
-627 NRMEDFTSLE
+627 NRMEDFNTLS
-637 NDIANKEKRLEEI
+637 NDIANKERRFEEI
-650 MKDELANN
+650 KQDELVNN
-658 NLSEE
+658 NLTEE
-663 EANVRK
+663 EANIRK
-669 KEKEETANE
+669 KEKEETEKE
-678 INRMKNILN
+678 INRMKSILS
-687 ENEKLLEKKKEIN
+687 ENEKLIEKKKEIN

-742 KNRKREEWCYFDDKD
+742 KNRKREEWAFFDNKD
-757 DIQTLI
+757 DIQILI

-778 ILKFFLS
+778 ILKFFLA
-785 QMKEKEEKALKEQ
+785 QMKEKEEKALKEKELQ
-798 ELKEQEK
+798 EQEQEK
-805 VENSPESKEKDIP
+805 ERKQSSLEENQKNQETNNINKDN
-818 KEEEKQNI
+818 NI
-826 NNTVPQKVLI
+826 NNNSAEPPKVLI

-841 SPEPE
+841 VPDPE
-846 KKKGNKS
+846 KKKHNKN

-859 RSGNKSRIQ
+859 RSGDNRKRIQ

-877 ESDSDVE
+877 ESDSDIE
-884 IQENDEEKED
+884 IQ
-894 TNKNENKD
+894 D
-902 SKEKNNNAPVPK
+902 STEEKNNTNENEPKEPTDKNPITPAPK
-914 KEMITFVLSEEH
+914 KEREPITFILSEEH
-926 LPLNTILINIAQ
+926 LPLNIILINIEK

-952 SEENRNKWKEVLTNY
+952 NESNRAKWREVITNY

-982 KFKNPYKIITNEDEI
+982 KFKNPYKIITNEDEVI
-997 IMKEKGN
+997 IKDKGN
-1004 KYYYVDYF
+1004 KFYYMNYF
-1012 TFEQEDGNELKIPD
+1012 TFEQEDGNVLNIPE
-1026 TNLNL
+1026 TNPNL

-1036 VKIWSKEMAQND
+1036 VKIWSKEMDLND

-1088 RKI
+1088 RKL